1 MRAKVTSVFLC
12 LMFFGVLLVPTL
24 NPASARSVHETADY
38 DLFPQGSFTDAT
50 DWTTQATTSFTSQPA
65 TYTDAMVADQ
75 RITMVHQRPQNL
87 DAMEYWGTNSPTES
101 DNVVGSP
108 DGLFSW
114 STGPI
119 MSVDGFDFSASTQ
132 YVITSVDVLVAFKI
146 TDALSIDSVRL
157 SMDWSNGTE
166 IMRTW
171 SNTNGEVDYINNSA
185 YRLSIS
191 SVDDW
196 SWSMLSSIGLT
207 MDYVSVGQTDDA
219 RLELDA
225 IGIEVTM
232 ETAWYGGEVAQA
244 VSTASGHE
252 MPIQEVDMSQGDYNG
267 MSLSVCGLEST
278 DMSTI
283 GSWTSLALQRP
294 AEQYFGRIHFDVN
307 ESGTEGNVSVQ
318 YATSSDG
325 ESFSAFTIHN
335 SEALPLAEYIKVRV
349 LTDTSC
355 ITSVRV
361 DVNDPTLSIAGRIY
375 GDGSGIDGNY
385 SRWTISV
392 GGSTVANLPVSVGT
406 FNHQIP
412 IGAYMSTGQTDLS
425 IMVKTWF
432 TWDSDGSAST
442 TALEVNS
449 IDISGG
455 YDIFYDE
462 DPVCQLIGDQ
472 QLSEDGGGIFVPLL
486 TRCTD
491 DRTDPTMLSVEF
503 QNSQPDLV
511 NVSLDQGEVRVSLL
525 EEQSGSA
532 QILMTVSDEAGN
544 SHTESFNIIVDSI
557 DDEPVLNE
565 FPSLVRVEHAVATT
579 LAFGWSDVDT
589 QVSEITL
596 SSNKTWVEVDLIN
609 SSLLITAPT
618 PGYTSVELTLCDE
631 TTCVNRVLDLDVRSL
646 PDLRVESVV
655 VGEGSPD
662 GTFVELT
669 EIEHGAYVTTR
680 VYVANDGFVNAE
692 MVTIRCTVNGMVSDI
707 ATITTLVPG
716 AMSIATCEFQ
726 APFEGQLLRID
737 AIVDGGEVIDEGDE
751 TNNEGTKN
759 LILTEAAVT
768 DNINSDEGLST
779 TTVWIISILALIVI
793 IGGFTLFAPASI
805 KKYDGLA
812 YQETPNSQEFDEQD
826 KPVLMENEQK

>member
-1 MRAKVTSVFLC
+1 MSEVFQQSYEQSRNPFIEMLPLNVQTMRAKLTSVFLC
-12 LMFFGVLLVPTL
+12 MMFFGVLLVPTL
-24 NPASARSVHETADY
+24 NPASARSVHETAEY
-38 DLFPQGSFTDAT
+38 DLFPQGELTNPA
-50 DWTTQATTSFTSQPA
+50 DWSLQATTSFTSQPA
-65 TYTDAMVADQ
+65 TYTDTMVADQ

-87 DAMEYWGTNSPTES
+87 DTMDYWGTNSPTES

-108 DGLFSW
+108 DGLFAW
-114 STGPI
+114 STGPV

-146 TDALSIDSVRL
+146 TDSLSIDSVRL
-157 SMDWSNGTE
+157 SMDWSNGTD

-171 SNTNGEVDYINNSA
+171 SNTNGAVDHINNSA

-244 VSTASGHE
+244 VSTASGHD
-252 MPIQEVDMSQGDYNG
+252 MPIQEIDMSQGEYNG

-278 DMSTI
+278 DTSTI
-283 GSWTSLALQRP
+283 GSWTSAALQRP

-318 YATSSDG
+318 YATSADG
-325 ESFSAFTIHN
+325 ESFSAFAMHN
-335 SEALPLAEYIKVRV
+335 TDALPMTEYLKVRV

-385 SRWTISV
+385 SRWTLSV
-392 GGSTVANLPVSVGT
+392 GGSTVANLPVSVGQ

-412 IGAYMSTGQTDLS
+412 IGAYMNPGQTELS

-449 IDISGG
+449 IDVSGG
-455 YDIFYDE
+455 FDIFYDE
-462 DPVCQLIGDQ
+462 DPICQLVGDQ

-491 DRTDPTMLSVEF
+491 DRTDPTLLDVEF
-503 QNSQPDLV
+503 ENSQPDLV
-511 NVSLDQGEVRVSLL
+511 DVSLNQGEVRVSLL
-525 EEQSGSA
+525 SEQSGSA
-532 QILMTVSDEAGN
+532 QILLTVSDEAGN
-544 SHTESFNIIVDSI
+544 SHVESFNIIVDSI
-557 DDEPVLNE
+557 DDAPVLNE
-565 FPSLVRVEHAVATT
+565 FPSLVRVEHAVATP
-579 LAFGWSDVDT
+579 LSFIWSDVDT
-589 QVSEITL
+589 IPADLTI

-618 PGYTSVELTLCDE
+618 PGYTSVELTLCDQ
-631 TTCVNRVLDLDVRSL
+631 TTCVDRVLDLDVRSL
-646 PDLRVESVV
+646 PDLRIESVV
-655 VGEGSPD
+655 VGEGSAD

-669 EIEHGAYVTTR
+669 EVELGSYVTTR
-680 VYVANDGFVNAE
+680 VYVANDGFINAE
-692 MVTIRCTVNGMVSDI
+692 MVTIRCTVNGMVGDI
-707 ATITTLVPG
+707 ATITTLEPG

-726 APFEGQLLRID
+726 VPYQGQLLRIE
-737 AIVDGGEVIDEGDE
+737 AIVDGGEIIDEGDE
-751 TNNEGTKN
+751 TNNEGSVN
-759 LILTEAAVT
+759 LILIESTVI
-768 DNINSDEGLST
+768 DDVSSDEGIST
-779 TTVWIISILALIVI
+779 TTIWIISILVLVAI
-793 IGGFTLFAPASI
+793 IGGFTFFAPAKI
-805 KKYDGLA
+805 RKY
-812 YQETPNSQEFDEQD
+812 E
-826 KPVLMENEQK
+826 

>member
-1 MRAKVTSVFLC
+1 
-12 LMFFGVLLVPTL
+12 MFFGVLLVPTL
-24 NPASARSVHETADY
+24 NPASARSVHETTDY
-38 DLFPQGSFTDAT
+38 DLFPQGSLTDAS
-50 DWTTQATTSFTSQPA
+50 DWSMQATTSFTSQPA

-87 DAMEYWGTNSPTES
+87 DSMEYWGANSPSAS

-108 DGLFSW
+108 DGLFAW
-114 STGPI
+114 STGPV

-132 YVITSVDVLVAFKI
+132 YIITSVDVLVAFKV
-146 TDALSIDSVRL
+146 TDTLSIDSVRL
-157 SMDWSNGTE
+157 SMDWSNGTDL
-166 IMRTW
+166 MRTW
-171 SNTNGEVDYINNSA
+171 SNTNGAIDYINNSA
-185 YRLSIS
+185 YRFSID
-191 SVDDW
+191 SVDAW
-196 SWSMLSSIGLT
+196 SWSLLSSIELT
-207 MDYVSVGQTDDA
+207 MDYVSVGQSDDA

-232 ETAWYGGEVAQA
+232 ESAWYGGEVAQA

-252 MPIQEVDMSQGDYNG
+252 MPIQEIDMSQGEYNG

-278 DMSTI
+278 DMTTI
-283 GSWTSLALQRP
+283 GSWTSEVLQRP

-307 ESGTEGNVSVQ
+307 ETGTESNVSVQ
-318 YATSSDG
+318 YATSEDG
-325 ESFSAFTIHN
+325 ESFTGFTIHN
-335 SEALPLAEYIKVRV
+335 TEALPAAEYLKVRI

-361 DVNDPTLSIAGRIY
+361 DVNDPTLSLAGRIY

-392 GGSTVANLPVSVGT
+392 GGATVANLPVSVGE

-412 IGAYMSTGQTDLS
+412 IGAYMNPGQTELS
-425 IMVKTWF
+425 IMVKSWF

-449 IDISGG
+449 IEVSGG

-491 DRTDPTMLSVEF
+491 DRTDPNLLNVEIE
-503 QNSQPDLV
+503 NSQPDLV
-511 NVSLDQGEVRVSLL
+511 DVSLDQGEVRVSLL
-525 EEQSGSA
+525 SEQSGSA

-544 SHTESFNIIVDSI
+544 SHVESFNIIVNSI
-557 DDEPVLNE
+557 DDAPVLNE
-565 FPSLVRVEHAVATT
+565 FPSLVRVEHAVATILGFT
-579 LAFGWSDVDT
+579 WSDVDT
-589 QVSEITL
+589 FPADLTL

-631 TTCVNRVLDLDVRSL
+631 TTCVERVLDLDVRSL
-646 PDLRVESVV
+646 PDLRIDSVV
-655 VGEGSPD
+655 VGEGSAD
-662 GTFVELT
+662 GTFVELN
-669 EIEHGAYVTTR
+669 EVELGSYVTAR
-680 VYVANDGFVNAE
+680 IYVENDGFVNAE
-692 MVTIRCTVNGMVSDI
+692 MVNIRCTVNGVVGDI
-707 ATITTLVPG
+707 STITTLEPG

-726 APFEGQLLRID
+726 APVEGQLIRVD
-737 AIVDGGEVIDEGDE
+737 AIVDGGELIDEGDE
-751 TNNEGTKN
+751 TNNEGSKN
-759 LILTEAAVT
+759 LVLIESSVVAEV
-768 DNINSDEGLST
+768 NSDETLST
-779 TTVWIISILALIVI
+779 TTIWIISIIALVVI
-793 IGGFTLFAPASI
+793 IGGFTFLAPAKI
-805 KKYDGLA
+805 RKY
-812 YQETPNSQEFDEQD
+812 E
-826 KPVLMENEQK
+826 

>member
-1 MRAKVTSVFLC
+1 MLPLNVQTMRAKLTSVFLC
-12 LMFFGVLLVPTL
+12 MMFFGVLLVPTL
-24 NPASARSVHETADY
+24 NPASARSVHETAEY
-38 DLFPQGSFTDAT
+38 DLFPQGELTNPA
-50 DWTTQATTSFTSQPA
+50 DWSLQATTSFTSQPA
-65 TYTDAMVADQ
+65 TYTDTMVADQ

-87 DAMEYWGTNSPTES
+87 DTMDYWGTNSPTES

-108 DGLFSW
+108 DGLFAW
-114 STGPI
+114 STGPV

-146 TDALSIDSVRL
+146 TDSLSIDSVRL
-157 SMDWSNGTE
+157 SMDWSNGTD

-171 SNTNGEVDYINNSA
+171 SNTNGAVDHINNSA

-244 VSTASGHE
+244 VSTASGHD
-252 MPIQEVDMSQGDYNG
+252 MPIQEIDMSQGEYNG

-278 DMSTI
+278 DTSTI
-283 GSWTSLALQRP
+283 GSWTSAALQRP

-318 YATSSDG
+318 YATSADG
-325 ESFSAFTIHN
+325 EFFSAFAMHN
-335 SEALPLAEYIKVRV
+335 TDALPMTEYLKVRV

-385 SRWTISV
+385 SRWTLSV
-392 GGSTVANLPVSVGT
+392 GGSTVANLPVSVGQ

-412 IGAYMSTGQTDLS
+412 IGAYMSPGQTELS

-449 IDISGG
+449 IDVSGG
-455 YDIFYDE
+455 FDIFYDE
-462 DPVCQLIGDQ
+462 DPICQLVGDQ

-491 DRTDPTMLSVEF
+491 DRTDPTLLDVEF
-503 QNSQPDLV
+503 ENSQPDLV
-511 NVSLDQGEVRVSLL
+511 DVSLNQGEVRVSLL
-525 EEQSGSA
+525 SEQSGSA
-532 QILMTVSDEAGN
+532 QILLTVSDEAGN
-544 SHTESFNIIVDSI
+544 SHVESFNIIVDSI
-557 DDEPVLNE
+557 DDAPVLNE
-565 FPSLVRVEHAVATT
+565 FPSLVRVEHAVATP
-579 LAFGWSDVDT
+579 LSFIWSDVDT
-589 QVSEITL
+589 IPADLTI

-618 PGYTSVELTLCDE
+618 PGYTSVELTLCDQ
-631 TTCVNRVLDLDVRSL
+631 TTCVDRVLDLDVRSL
-646 PDLRVESVV
+646 PDLRIESVV
-655 VGEGSPD
+655 VGEGSAD
-662 GTFVELT
+662 GTFVELS
-669 EIEHGAYVTTR
+669 EVELGSYVTTR
-680 VYVANDGFVNAE
+680 VYVANDGFINAE
-692 MVTIRCTVNGMVSDI
+692 MVTIRCTVNGMVGDI
-707 ATITTLVPG
+707 ATITTLEPG

-726 APFEGQLLRID
+726 APYQGQLLRIE
-737 AIVDGGEVIDEGDE
+737 AIVDGGEIIDEGDE
-751 TNNEGTKN
+751 TNNEGSVN
-759 LILTEAAVT
+759 LILIESTVI
-768 DNINSDEGLST
+768 DDVSSDEGIST
-779 TTVWIISILALIVI
+779 TTIWIISILVLVAI
-793 IGGFTLFAPASI
+793 IGGFTFFAPAKI
-805 KKYDGLA
+805 RKY
-812 YQETPNSQEFDEQD
+812 E
-826 KPVLMENEQK
+826 

>member
-1 MRAKVTSVFLC
+1 MLPLNVQTMRAKLTSVFLC
-12 LMFFGVLLVPTL
+12 MMFFGVLLVPTL
-24 NPASARSVHETADY
+24 NPASARSVHETAEY
-38 DLFPQGSFTDAT
+38 DLFPQGELSNPA
-50 DWTTQATTSFTSQPA
+50 DWSLQATTSFTSQPA
-65 TYTDAMVADQ
+65 TYTDTMVADQ

-87 DAMEYWGTNSPTES
+87 DSMDYWGTNSPTES

-108 DGLFSW
+108 DGLFAW
-114 STGPI
+114 STGPV

-146 TDALSIDSVRL
+146 TDSLSIDSVRL
-157 SMDWSNGTE
+157 SMDWSNGTDL
-166 IMRTW
+166 MRTW
-171 SNTNGEVDYINNSA
+171 SNTNGAVDHINNSA
-185 YRLSIS
+185 YRMSIT

-225 IGIEVTM
+225 IGLEVTM

-244 VSTASGHE
+244 VSTASGHD
-252 MPIQEVDMSQGDYNG
+252 MPVQEIDMSQGEYNG

-278 DMSTI
+278 DTSTI
-283 GSWTSLALQRP
+283 GSWTSAALQRP

-318 YATSSDG
+318 YATSADG
-325 ESFSAFTIHN
+325 ESFSDFAMHN
-335 SEALPLAEYIKVRV
+335 TDALPMTEYLKVRV

-355 ITSVRV
+355 VTSVRV

-385 SRWTISV
+385 SRWTLSV
-392 GGSTVANLPVSVGT
+392 GGTTVANLPVSVGL
-406 FNHQIP
+406 FNHEIP
-412 IGAYMSTGQTDLS
+412 IGAYMSPGQTELS

-449 IDISGG
+449 IDVSGG

-462 DPVCQLIGDQ
+462 DPVCQLVGDQ

-491 DRTDPTMLSVEF
+491 DRTDPTLLTVEF
-503 QNSQPDLV
+503 ENSQPDLV
-511 NVSLDQGEVRVSLL
+511 NVSLNQGEVRVSLL
-525 EEQSGSA
+525 SEQSGSA
-532 QILMTVSDEAGN
+532 QILLTVSDEAGN
-544 SHTESFNIIVDSI
+544 SHVESFNIIVDSI
-557 DDEPVLNE
+557 DDAPVLNE
-565 FPSLVRVEHAVATT
+565 FPSLVRVEHAVATP
-579 LAFGWSDVDT
+579 LSYIWSDVDT
-589 QVSEITL
+589 IPADLTI

-618 PGYTSVELTLCDE
+618 PGYTSVELTLCDQ
-631 TTCVNRVLDLDVRSL
+631 TTCVDRVLDLDVRSL
-646 PDLRVESVV
+646 PDLRIESVV
-655 VGEGSPD
+655 VGEGSAD

-669 EIEHGAYVTTR
+669 EVELGSYVTTR
-680 VYVANDGFVNAE
+680 VYVANDGFINAE
-692 MVTIRCTVNGMVSDI
+692 MVTIRCTVNGMVGDI
-707 ATITTLVPG
+707 ATITTLEPG

-726 APFEGQLLRID
+726 VPYEGQLLRIE
-737 AIVDGGEVIDEGDE
+737 AIVDGGEIIDEGDE
-751 TNNEGTKN
+751 TNNEGSVN
-759 LILTEAAVT
+759 LVLIEPTVIDDVST
-768 DNINSDEGLST
+768 DEGMST
-779 TTVWIISILALIVI
+779 TTIWIISILVLAAI
-793 IGGFTLFAPASI
+793 IGGFTFFAPAKI
-805 KKYDGLA
+805 RKY
-812 YQETPNSQEFDEQD
+812 E
-826 KPVLMENEQK
+826 

>member
-1 MRAKVTSVFLC
+1 MSEVFQQSDGQSRNPFIEMLPLNVQTMRAKLTSVFLC
-12 LMFFGVLLVPTL
+12 MMFFGVLLVPTL
-24 NPASARSVHETADY
+24 NPASARSVHETTDY
-38 DLFPQGSFTDAT
+38 DLFPQGSLSDAS
-50 DWTTQATTSFTSQPA
+50 DWSMQATTSFTSQPA

-87 DAMEYWGTNSPTES
+87 DSMEYWGTNSPSAS

-108 DGLFSW
+108 DGLFAW
-114 STGPI
+114 STGPV

-132 YVITSVDVLVAFKI
+132 YIITSVDVLVAFKV
-146 TDALSIDSVRL
+146 TDTLSIDSVRL
-157 SMDWSNGTE
+157 SMDWSNGTDL
-166 IMRTW
+166 MRTW
-171 SNTNGEVDYINNSA
+171 SNTNGPIDYINNSA
-185 YRLSIS
+185 YRLSID

-196 SWSMLSSIGLT
+196 SWSMLSSIELT

-232 ETAWYGGEVAQA
+232 ESEWYGGEVAQA

-252 MPIQEVDMSQGDYNG
+252 MPVQEIDMSQGEYNG

-278 DMSTI
+278 NTDTI
-283 GSWTSLALQRP
+283 GSWTSSVLQRP
-294 AEQYFGRIHFDVN
+294 AEQNFGRIHFDVN
-307 ESGTEGNVSVQ
+307 ETGTESNVSVQ
-318 YATSSDG
+318 YATSEDG
-325 ESFSAFTIHN
+325 ESFTGFTIHN
-335 SEALPLAEYIKVRV
+335 TESLPAAEYLKVRI

-361 DVNDPTLSIAGRIY
+361 DINDPTLSLAGRIY

-392 GGSTVANLPVSVGT
+392 GGATVANLPVSVGE

-412 IGAYMSTGQTDLS
+412 IGAYMSPGQTELS

-449 IDISGG
+449 IEVSGG

-462 DPVCQLIGDQ
+462 DPVCQLVGDQ

-491 DRTDPTMLSVEF
+491 DRTDPTLLNVEIE
-503 QNSQPDLV
+503 NSQPDLV
-511 NVSLDQGEVRVSLL
+511 DVSLDQGEVRVSLL
-525 EEQSGSA
+525 SEQSGSA

-544 SHTESFNIIVDSI
+544 SHVESFNIIVNSI
-557 DDEPVLNE
+557 DDPPVLNE
-565 FPSLVRVEHAVATT
+565 FPSLVRIEHAVATT
-579 LAFGWSDVDT
+579 LGFTWSDVDT
-589 QVSEITL
+589 LPADVTL

-618 PGYTSVELTLCDE
+618 PGYTSVELSLCDE
-631 TTCVNRVLDLDVRSL
+631 MTCVERVLDLDVRSL
-646 PDLRVESVV
+646 PDLRIDSVV
-655 VGEGSPD
+655 VGEGSVD

-669 EIEHGAYVTTR
+669 EVELSSYVTAR

-692 MVTIRCTVNGMVSDI
+692 MVTIRCTVNGVVGDI
-707 ATITTLVPG
+707 ATITTLEPG

-726 APFEGQLLRID
+726 APVEGQLIRVD
-737 AIVDGGEVIDEGDE
+737 AIVDGGGLIDESDE
-751 TNNEGTKN
+751 TNNEGSKN
-759 LILTEAAVT
+759 LVLIESSVVADV
-768 DNINSDEGLST
+768 NSDETLST
-779 TTVWIISILALIVI
+779 TTIWIISIVALVVI
-793 IGGFTLFAPASI
+793 IGGFTFLAPAKI
-805 KKYDGLA
+805 RKY
-812 YQETPNSQEFDEQD
+812 E
-826 KPVLMENEQK
+826 

>member
-1 MRAKVTSVFLC
+1 MLPLNVQTMRAKLTSVFLC
-12 LMFFGVLLVPTL
+12 MMFFGVLLVPTL
-24 NPASARSVHETADY
+24 NPASARSVHETTDY
-38 DLFPQGSFTDAT
+38 DLFPQGSLTDAS
-50 DWTTQATTSFTSQPA
+50 DWSMQATTSFTSQPA

-87 DAMEYWGTNSPTES
+87 DSMEYWGANSPSAS

-108 DGLFSW
+108 DGLFAW
-114 STGPI
+114 STGPV

-132 YVITSVDVLVAFKI
+132 YIITSVDVLVAFKV

-157 SMDWSNGTE
+157 SMDWSNGTDL
-166 IMRTW
+166 MRTW
-171 SNTNGEVDYINNSA
+171 SNTNGAIDYINNSA
-185 YRLSIS
+185 YRLSID

-196 SWSMLSSIGLT
+196 SWSMLSSIELT
-207 MDYVSVGQTDDA
+207 MDYVSVGQSDDA

-232 ETAWYGGEVAQA
+232 ESAWYGGEVAQA
-244 VSTASGHE
+244 VSTASGHQ
-252 MPIQEVDMSQGDYNG
+252 MPIQEIDMSQGEYNG

-278 DMSTI
+278 DMTTI
-283 GSWTSLALQRP
+283 GSWTSAVLQRP

-307 ESGTEGNVSVQ
+307 ETGTESNVSVQ
-318 YATSSDG
+318 YATSADG
-325 ESFSAFTIHN
+325 ESFTAFTIHN
-335 SEALPLAEYIKVRV
+335 TEALPAAEYLKVRI

-361 DVNDPTLSIAGRIY
+361 DVNDPTLSLSGRIY

-392 GGSTVANLPVSVGT
+392 GGATVANLPVSVGE

-412 IGAYMSTGQTDLS
+412 IGAYMNPGQTELS
-425 IMVKTWF
+425 IMVKSWF

-449 IDISGG
+449 IEVSGG

-462 DPVCQLIGDQ
+462 DPVCQLVGDQ
-472 QLSEDGGGIFVPLL
+472 QLSEDGGGKFVPLL

-491 DRTDPTMLSVEF
+491 DRTDPNLLNVEIE
-503 QNSQPDLV
+503 NTQPDLV
-511 NVSLDQGEVRVSLL
+511 DVSLDQGEVRVSLL
-525 EEQSGSA
+525 SEQSGSA

-544 SHTESFNIIVDSI
+544 SHVESFNIIVNSI
-557 DDEPVLNE
+557 DDAPVLNE
-565 FPSLVRVEHAVATT
+565 FPSLVRVEHAVATILGFT
-579 LAFGWSDVDT
+579 WSDVDT
-589 QVSEITL
+589 LPADLTL

-631 TTCVNRVLDLDVRSL
+631 TTCVERVLDLDVRSL
-646 PDLRVESVV
+646 PDLRIDSVV
-655 VGEGSPD
+655 VGEGSAD

-669 EIEHGAYVTTR
+669 EIELGSYVTAR
-680 VYVANDGFVNAE
+680 VYVANGGFVNAE
-692 MVTIRCTVNGMVSDI
+692 MVTIRCTVNGVVGDI
-707 ATITTLVPG
+707 ATITTLEPG

-726 APFEGQLLRID
+726 APVEGQLIRVD
-737 AIVDGGEVIDEGDE
+737 AIVDGGELIDEGDE
-751 TNNEGTKN
+751 TNNEGSKN
-759 LILTEAAVT
+759 LVLIESSVVADV
-768 DNINSDEGLST
+768 NSDEALST
-779 TTVWIISILALIVI
+779 TTIWIISIIALVVI
-793 IGGFTLFAPASI
+793 IGGFTFLAPAKI
-805 KKYDGLA
+805 RKY
-812 YQETPNSQEFDEQD
+812 E
-826 KPVLMENEQK
+826 

>member
-1 MRAKVTSVFLC
+1 MLPLNVQTMRAKLTSVFLC
-12 LMFFGVLLVPTL
+12 MMFFGVLLVPTL
-24 NPASARSVHETADY
+24 NPASARSVHETIDY
-38 DLFPQGSFTDAT
+38 DLFPQGSLTDAS
-50 DWTTQATTSFTSQPA
+50 DWSMQATTSFTSQPA

-87 DAMEYWGTNSPTES
+87 DSMEYWGTNSPSAS

-108 DGLFSW
+108 DGLFAW
-114 STGPI
+114 STGPV

-132 YVITSVDVLVAFKI
+132 YIITSVDVLVAFKV
-146 TDALSIDSVRL
+146 TDTLSIDSVRL
-157 SMDWSNGTE
+157 SMDWSNGTDL
-166 IMRTW
+166 MRTW
-171 SNTNGEVDYINNSA
+171 SNTNGAIDYINNSA
-185 YRLSIS
+185 YRLSID

-196 SWSMLSSIGLT
+196 SWSMLSSIELT

-232 ETAWYGGEVAQA
+232 ESAWYGGEVAQA
-244 VSTASGHE
+244 TSTASGHE
-252 MPIQEVDMSQGDYNG
+252 MPIQEIDMSQGEYNG

-278 DMSTI
+278 NMDTI
-283 GSWTSLALQRP
+283 GSWTSAVLQRP

-307 ESGTEGNVSVQ
+307 ETGTESNVSVQ
-318 YATSSDG
+318 YATSEDG
-325 ESFSAFTIHN
+325 ESFSGFTIHN
-335 SEALPLAEYIKVRV
+335 TESLPAAEYLKVRI

-361 DVNDPTLSIAGRIY
+361 DINDPTLSLAGRIY

-392 GGSTVANLPVSVGT
+392 GGATVANLPVSVGE

-412 IGAYMSTGQTDLS
+412 IGAYMSPGQTELS

-442 TALEVNS
+442 TSLEVNS
-449 IDISGG
+449 IDVSGG

-462 DPVCQLIGDQ
+462 DPVCQLVGDQ

-491 DRTDPTMLSVEF
+491 DRTDPTLLNVEIE
-503 QNSQPDLV
+503 NSQPDLV
-511 NVSLDQGEVRVSLL
+511 DVTLDQGEVRVSLL
-525 EEQSGSA
+525 SEQSGSA

-544 SHTESFNIIVDSI
+544 SHVESFNIIVNSI
-557 DDEPVLNE
+557 DDAPVLNE

-579 LAFGWSDVDT
+579 LSFTWFDVDT
-589 QVSEITL
+589 LPADLTL

-618 PGYTSVELTLCDE
+618 PGYTSVELSLCDE
-631 TTCVNRVLDLDVRSL
+631 TTCVERVLDLDVRSL
-646 PDLRVESVV
+646 PDLRIDSVV
-655 VGEGSPD
+655 VGEGSAD

-669 EIEHGAYVTTR
+669 EVELGSYVTAR
-680 VYVANDGFVNAE
+680 VYVTNDGFVNAE
-692 MVTIRCTVNGMVSDI
+692 MVTIRCTVNGVVGDI
-707 ATITTLVPG
+707 ATITTLEPG

-726 APFEGQLLRID
+726 APVEGQLIRVD
-737 AIVDGGEVIDEGDE
+737 AIVDGGELIDEGDE
-751 TNNEGTKN
+751 TNNEGSKN
-759 LILTEAAVT
+759 LVLIESSVVADV
-768 DNINSDEGLST
+768 NSDEALST
-779 TTVWIISILALIVI
+779 TTIWIISILALAVI
-793 IGGFTLFAPASI
+793 IGGFTFLAPAKI
-805 KKYDGLA
+805 RKY
-812 YQETPNSQEFDEQD
+812 E
-826 KPVLMENEQK
+826 

>member
-1 MRAKVTSVFLC
+1 MLPLNVQTMRAKLTSVFLC
-12 LMFFGVLLVPTL
+12 MMFFGVLLVPTL
-24 NPASARSVHETADY
+24 NPASARSVHETAEY
-38 DLFPQGSFTDAT
+38 DLFPQGELSNPA
-50 DWTTQATTSFTSQPA
+50 DWSLQATTSFTSQPA
-65 TYTDAMVADQ
+65 TYTDTMVADQ

-87 DAMEYWGTNSPTES
+87 DSMDYWGTNSPTES

-108 DGLFSW
+108 DGLFAW
-114 STGPI
+114 STGPV

-146 TDALSIDSVRL
+146 TDSLSIDSVRL
-157 SMDWSNGTE
+157 SMDWSNGTDL
-166 IMRTW
+166 MRTW
-171 SNTNGEVDYINNSA
+171 SNTNGAVDHINNSA
-185 YRLSIS
+185 YRMSIT

-225 IGIEVTM
+225 IGLEVTM

-244 VSTASGHE
+244 VSTASGHD
-252 MPIQEVDMSQGDYNG
+252 MPIQEIDMSQGEYNG

-278 DMSTI
+278 DTSTI
-283 GSWTSLALQRP
+283 GSWTSAALQRP

-318 YATSSDG
+318 YATSADG
-325 ESFSAFTIHN
+325 ESFSDFAMHN
-335 SEALPLAEYIKVRV
+335 TDALPMTEYLKVRV

-355 ITSVRV
+355 VTSVRV

-385 SRWTISV
+385 SRWTLSV
-392 GGSTVANLPVSVGT
+392 GGTTVANLPVSVGL
-406 FNHQIP
+406 FNHEIP
-412 IGAYMSTGQTDLS
+412 IGAYMSPGQTELS

-449 IDISGG
+449 IDVSGG

-462 DPVCQLIGDQ
+462 DPVCQLVGDQ

-491 DRTDPTMLSVEF
+491 DRTDPTLLTVEF
-503 QNSQPDLV
+503 ENSQPDLV
-511 NVSLDQGEVRVSLL
+511 NVSLNQGEVRVSLL
-525 EEQSGSA
+525 SEQSGSA
-532 QILMTVSDEAGN
+532 QILLTVSDEAGN
-544 SHTESFNIIVDSI
+544 SHVESFNIIVDSI
-557 DDEPVLNE
+557 DDAPVLNE
-565 FPSLVRVEHAVATT
+565 FPSLVRVEHAVATP
-579 LAFGWSDVDT
+579 LSYIWSDVDT
-589 QVSEITL
+589 IPADLTI

-618 PGYTSVELTLCDE
+618 PGYTSVELTLCDQ
-631 TTCVNRVLDLDVRSL
+631 TTCVDRVLDLDVRSL
-646 PDLRVESVV
+646 PDLRIESVV
-655 VGEGSPD
+655 VGEGSAD

-669 EIEHGAYVTTR
+669 EVELGSYVTTR
-680 VYVANDGFVNAE
+680 VYVANDGFINAE
-692 MVTIRCTVNGMVSDI
+692 MVTIRCTVNGMVGDI
-707 ATITTLVPG
+707 ATITTLEPG

-726 APFEGQLLRID
+726 VPYEGQLLRIE
-737 AIVDGGEVIDEGDE
+737 AIVDGGEIIDEGDE
-751 TNNEGTKN
+751 TNNEGSVN
-759 LILTEAAVT
+759 LVLIEPTVIDDVST
-768 DNINSDEGLST
+768 DEGMST
-779 TTVWIISILALIVI
+779 TTIWIISILVLAAI
-793 IGGFTLFAPASI
+793 IGGFTFFAPAKI
-805 KKYDGLA
+805 RKY
-812 YQETPNSQEFDEQD
+812 E
-826 KPVLMENEQK
+826 

>member
-1 MRAKVTSVFLC
+1 MLPLNVQTMRAKLTSVFLC
-12 LMFFGVLLVPTL
+12 MMFFGVLLVPTL
-24 NPASARSVHETADY
+24 NPASARSVHETTDY
-38 DLFPQGSFTDAT
+38 DLFPQGSLSDAS
-50 DWTTQATTSFTSQPA
+50 DWSMQATTSFTSQPA

-87 DAMEYWGTNSPTES
+87 DSMEYWGTNSPSAS

-108 DGLFSW
+108 DGLFAW
-114 STGPI
+114 STGPV

-132 YVITSVDVLVAFKI
+132 YIITSVDVLVAFKV
-146 TDALSIDSVRL
+146 TDTLSIDSVRL
-157 SMDWSNGTE
+157 SMDWSNGTDL
-166 IMRTW
+166 MRTW
-171 SNTNGEVDYINNSA
+171 SNTNGPIDYINNSA
-185 YRLSIS
+185 YRLSID

-196 SWSMLSSIGLT
+196 SWSMLSSIELT

-232 ETAWYGGEVAQA
+232 ESEWYGGEVAQA

-252 MPIQEVDMSQGDYNG
+252 MPVQEIDMSQGEYNG

-278 DMSTI
+278 NTDTI
-283 GSWTSLALQRP
+283 GSWTSSVLQRP
-294 AEQYFGRIHFDVN
+294 AEQNFGRIHFDVN
-307 ESGTEGNVSVQ
+307 ETGTESNVSVQ
-318 YATSSDG
+318 YATSEDG
-325 ESFSAFTIHN
+325 DSFTGFAIHN
-335 SEALPLAEYIKVRV
+335 TESLPAAEYLKVRI

-361 DVNDPTLSIAGRIY
+361 DINDPTLSLAGRIY

-392 GGSTVANLPVSVGT
+392 GGATVANLPVSVGE

-412 IGAYMSTGQTDLS
+412 IGAYMSPGQTELS

-449 IDISGG
+449 IEVSGG

-462 DPVCQLIGDQ
+462 DPVCQLVGDQ

-491 DRTDPTMLSVEF
+491 DRTDPTLLNVEIE
-503 QNSQPDLV
+503 NSQPDLV
-511 NVSLDQGEVRVSLL
+511 DVSLDQGEVRVSLL
-525 EEQSGSA
+525 SEQSGSA

-544 SHTESFNIIVDSI
+544 SHVESFNIIVNSI
-557 DDEPVLNE
+557 DDPPVLNE
-565 FPSLVRVEHAVATT
+565 FPSLVRIEHAVATT
-579 LAFGWSDVDT
+579 LGFTWSDVDT
-589 QVSEITL
+589 LPADVTL

-618 PGYTSVELTLCDE
+618 PGYTSVELSLCDE
-631 TTCVNRVLDLDVRSL
+631 MTCVERVLDLDVRSL
-646 PDLRVESVV
+646 PDLRIDSVV
-655 VGEGSPD
+655 VGEGSVD

-669 EIEHGAYVTTR
+669 EVELSSYVTAR

-692 MVTIRCTVNGMVSDI
+692 MVTIRCTVNGVVGDI
-707 ATITTLVPG
+707 ATITTLEPG

-726 APFEGQLLRID
+726 APVEGQLIRVD
-737 AIVDGGEVIDEGDE
+737 AIVDGGGLIDESDE
-751 TNNEGTKN
+751 TNNEGSKN
-759 LILTEAAVT
+759 LVLIESSVVADV
-768 DNINSDEGLST
+768 NSDETLST
-779 TTVWIISILALIVI
+779 TTIWIISIVALVVI
-793 IGGFTLFAPASI
+793 IGGFTFLAPAKI
-805 KKYDGLA
+805 RKY
-812 YQETPNSQEFDEQD
+812 E
-826 KPVLMENEQK
+826 

>member
-1 MRAKVTSVFLC
+1 MLPLNVQTMRAKLTSVFLC
-12 LMFFGVLLVPTL
+12 MMFFGVLLVPTL
-24 NPASARSVHETADY
+24 NPASARSVHETAEY
-38 DLFPQGSFTDAT
+38 DLFPQGELSNPA
-50 DWTTQATTSFTSQPA
+50 DWSLQATTSFTSQPA
-65 TYTDAMVADQ
+65 TYTDTMVADQ

-87 DAMEYWGTNSPTES
+87 DSMDYWGTNSPTES

-108 DGLFSW
+108 DGLFAW

-119 MSVDGFDFSASTQ
+119 MSVDGFDFSTSTQ

-146 TDALSIDSVRL
+146 TDSLSIDSVRL
-157 SMDWSNGTE
+157 SMDWSNGTDL
-166 IMRTW
+166 MRTW
-171 SNTNGEVDYINNSA
+171 SNTNGAVDHINNSA
-185 YRLSIS
+185 YRLSIT

-225 IGIEVTM
+225 IGLEVTM

-244 VSTASGHE
+244 VSTASGHD
-252 MPIQEVDMSQGDYNG
+252 MPVQEIDMSQGEYNG

-278 DMSTI
+278 DTSTI
-283 GSWTSLALQRP
+283 GSWTSAALQRP

-318 YATSSDG
+318 YATSTDG
-325 ESFSAFTIHN
+325 ESFSDFAMHN
-335 SEALPLAEYIKVRV
+335 TDALPMTEYLKVRV

-355 ITSVRV
+355 VTSVRV

-385 SRWTISV
+385 SRWTLSV
-392 GGSTVANLPVSVGT
+392 GGTTVANLPVSVGL
-406 FNHQIP
+406 FNHEIP
-412 IGAYMSTGQTDLS
+412 IGAYMSPGQTELS

-449 IDISGG
+449 IDVSGG
-455 YDIFYDE
+455 FDIFYDE
-462 DPVCQLIGDQ
+462 DPICQLVGDQ

-491 DRTDPTMLSVEF
+491 DRTDPTLLTVEF
-503 QNSQPDLV
+503 ENSQPDLV
-511 NVSLDQGEVRVSLL
+511 NVSLNQGEVRVSLL
-525 EEQSGSA
+525 SEQSGSA

-544 SHTESFNIIVDSI
+544 SHVESFNIIVDSI
-557 DDEPVLNE
+557 DDAPVLNE
-565 FPSLVRVEHAVATT
+565 FPSLVRVEHAVATP
-579 LAFGWSDVDT
+579 LSYIWSDVDT
-589 QVSEITL
+589 IPADLTI

-618 PGYTSVELTLCDE
+618 PGYTSVELTLCDQ
-631 TTCVNRVLDLDVRSL
+631 TTCVDRVLDLDVRSL
-646 PDLRVESVV
+646 PDLRIESVV
-655 VGEGSPD
+655 VGEGSAD

-669 EIEHGAYVTTR
+669 EVELGSYVTTR
-680 VYVANDGFVNAE
+680 VYVANDGFINAE
-692 MVTIRCTVNGMVSDI
+692 MVTIRCTVNGMVGDI
-707 ATITTLVPG
+707 ATITTLEPG

-726 APFEGQLLRID
+726 VPYEGQLLRIE
-737 AIVDGGEVIDEGDE
+737 AIVDGGEIIDEGDE
-751 TNNEGTKN
+751 TNNEGSVN
-759 LILTEAAVT
+759 LVLIEPTVIDDVST
-768 DNINSDEGLST
+768 DEGMST
-779 TTVWIISILALIVI
+779 TTIWIISILVLAAI
-793 IGGFTLFAPASI
+793 IGGFTFFAPAKI
-805 KKYDGLA
+805 RKY
-812 YQETPNSQEFDEQD
+812 E
-826 KPVLMENEQK
+826 

>member
-1 MRAKVTSVFLC
+1 MSEVFQQSYEQSRNPFIEMLPLNVQTMRAKLTSVFLC
-12 LMFFGVLLVPTL
+12 MMFFGVLLVPTL
-24 NPASARSVHETADY
+24 NPASARSVHETAEY
-38 DLFPQGSFTDAT
+38 DLFPQGELTNPA
-50 DWTTQATTSFTSQPA
+50 DWSLQATTSFTSQPA
-65 TYTDAMVADQ
+65 TYTDTMVADQ

-87 DAMEYWGTNSPTES
+87 DTMDYWGTNSPTES

-108 DGLFSW
+108 DGLFAW
-114 STGPI
+114 STGPV

-146 TDALSIDSVRL
+146 TDSLSIDSVRL
-157 SMDWSNGTE
+157 SMDWSNGTD

-171 SNTNGEVDYINNSA
+171 SNTNGAVDHINNSA

-244 VSTASGHE
+244 VSTASGHD
-252 MPIQEVDMSQGDYNG
+252 MPIQEIDMSQGEYNG

-278 DMSTI
+278 DTSTI
-283 GSWTSLALQRP
+283 GSWTSTALQRP

-318 YATSSDG
+318 YATSADG
-325 ESFSAFTIHN
+325 ESFSAFAMHN
-335 SEALPLAEYIKVRV
+335 TDALPMTEYLKVRV

-385 SRWTISV
+385 SRWTLSV
-392 GGSTVANLPVSVGT
+392 GGSTVANLPVSVGQ

-412 IGAYMSTGQTDLS
+412 IGAYMSPGQTELS

-449 IDISGG
+449 IDVSGG
-455 YDIFYDE
+455 FDIFYDE
-462 DPVCQLIGDQ
+462 DPICQLVGDQ

-491 DRTDPTMLSVEF
+491 DRTDPTLLNVEF
-503 QNSQPDLV
+503 ENSQPDLV
-511 NVSLDQGEVRVSLL
+511 DVSLNQGEVRVSLL
-525 EEQSGSA
+525 SEQSGSA
-532 QILMTVSDEAGN
+532 QILLTVSDEAGN
-544 SHTESFNIIVDSI
+544 SHVESFNIIVDSI
-557 DDEPVLNE
+557 DDAPVLNE
-565 FPSLVRVEHAVATT
+565 FPSLVRVEHAVATP
-579 LAFGWSDVDT
+579 LSFIWSDVDT
-589 QVSEITL
+589 IPADLTI

-618 PGYTSVELTLCDE
+618 PGYTSVELTLCDQ
-631 TTCVNRVLDLDVRSL
+631 TTCVDRVLDLDVRSL
-646 PDLRVESVV
+646 PDLRIESVV
-655 VGEGSPD
+655 VGEGSAD
-662 GTFVELT
+662 GTFVELS
-669 EIEHGAYVTTR
+669 EVELGSYVTTR
-680 VYVANDGFVNAE
+680 VYVANDGFINAE
-692 MVTIRCTVNGMVSDI
+692 MVTIRCTVNGMVGDI
-707 ATITTLVPG
+707 ATITTLEPG

-726 APFEGQLLRID
+726 APYQGQLLRIE
-737 AIVDGGEVIDEGDE
+737 AIVDGGEIIDEGDE
-751 TNNEGTKN
+751 TNNEGSVN
-759 LILTEAAVT
+759 LILIESTVI
-768 DNINSDEGLST
+768 DDVSSDEGIST
-779 TTVWIISILALIVI
+779 TTIWIISILVLVAI
-793 IGGFTLFAPASI
+793 IGGFTFFAPAKI
-805 KKYDGLA
+805 RKY
-812 YQETPNSQEFDEQD
+812 E
-826 KPVLMENEQK
+826 

>member
-1 MRAKVTSVFLC
+1 MLPLNVQTMRAKLTSVFLC
-12 LMFFGVLLVPTL
+12 MMFFGVLLVPTL
-24 NPASARSVHETADY
+24 NPASARSVHETAEY
-38 DLFPQGSFTDAT
+38 DLFPQGELTNPA
-50 DWTTQATTSFTSQPA
+50 DWSLQATTSFTSQPA
-65 TYTDAMVADQ
+65 TYTDTMVADQ

-87 DAMEYWGTNSPTES
+87 DTMDYWGTNSPTES

-108 DGLFSW
+108 DGLFAW
-114 STGPI
+114 STGPV

-146 TDALSIDSVRL
+146 TDSLSIDSVRL
-157 SMDWSNGTE
+157 SMDWSNGTD

-171 SNTNGEVDYINNSA
+171 SNTNGAVDHINNSA

-244 VSTASGHE
+244 VSTASGHD
-252 MPIQEVDMSQGDYNG
+252 MPVQEIDMSQGEYNG

-278 DMSTI
+278 DTSTI
-283 GSWTSLALQRP
+283 GSWTSAALQRP

-318 YATSSDG
+318 YATSADG
-325 ESFSAFTIHN
+325 ESFSAFAMHN
-335 SEALPLAEYIKVRV
+335 TDALPMTEYLKVRV

-385 SRWTISV
+385 SRWTLSV
-392 GGSTVANLPVSVGT
+392 GGSTVANLPVSVGQ

-412 IGAYMSTGQTDLS
+412 IGAYMNPGQTELS

-449 IDISGG
+449 IDVSGG
-455 YDIFYDE
+455 FDIFYDE
-462 DPVCQLIGDQ
+462 DPICQLVGDQ

-491 DRTDPTMLSVEF
+491 DRTDPTLLDVEF
-503 QNSQPDLV
+503 ENSQPDLV
-511 NVSLDQGEVRVSLL
+511 DVSLNQGEVRVSLL
-525 EEQSGSA
+525 SEQSGSA

-544 SHTESFNIIVDSI
+544 SHVESFNIIVDSI
-557 DDEPVLNE
+557 DDAPVLNE
-565 FPSLVRVEHAVATT
+565 FPSLVRVEHAVATP
-579 LAFGWSDVDT
+579 LSFIWSDVDT
-589 QVSEITL
+589 IPADLTI

-618 PGYTSVELTLCDE
+618 PGYTSVELTLCDQ
-631 TTCVNRVLDLDVRSL
+631 TTCVDRVLDLDVRSL
-646 PDLRVESVV
+646 PDLRIESVV
-655 VGEGSPD
+655 VGEGSAD

-669 EIEHGAYVTTR
+669 EVELGSYVTTR
-680 VYVANDGFVNAE
+680 VYVANDGFINAE
-692 MVTIRCTVNGMVSDI
+692 MVTIRCTVNGMVGDI
-707 ATITTLVPG
+707 ATITTLEPG

-726 APFEGQLLRID
+726 VPYQGQLLRIE
-737 AIVDGGEVIDEGDE
+737 AIVDGGEIIDEGDE
-751 TNNEGTKN
+751 TNNEGSVN
-759 LILTEAAVT
+759 LILIESTVI
-768 DNINSDEGLST
+768 DDVSSDEGIST
-779 TTVWIISILALIVI
+779 TTIWIISILVLVAI
-793 IGGFTLFAPASI
+793 IGGFTFFAPAKI
-805 KKYDGLA
+805 RKY
-812 YQETPNSQEFDEQD
+812 E
-826 KPVLMENEQK
+826 

>member
-1 MRAKVTSVFLC
+1 MLPLNVQTMRAKLTSVFLC
-12 LMFFGVLLVPTL
+12 MMFFGVLLVPTL
-24 NPASARSVHETADY
+24 NPASARSVHETTDY
-38 DLFPQGSFTDAT
+38 DLFPQGSLTDAS
-50 DWTTQATTSFTSQPA
+50 DWSMQATTSFTSQPA

-87 DAMEYWGTNSPTES
+87 DSMEYWGANSPSAS

-108 DGLFSW
+108 DGLFAW
-114 STGPI
+114 STGPV

-132 YVITSVDVLVAFKI
+132 YIITSVDVLVAFKV

-157 SMDWSNGTE
+157 SMDWSNGTDL
-166 IMRTW
+166 MRTW
-171 SNTNGEVDYINNSA
+171 SNTNGAIDYINNSA
-185 YRLSIS
+185 YRLSID

-196 SWSMLSSIGLT
+196 SWSMLSSIELT
-207 MDYVSVGQTDDA
+207 MDYVSVGQSDDA

-232 ETAWYGGEVAQA
+232 ESAWYGGEVAQA
-244 VSTASGHE
+244 VSTASGHQ
-252 MPIQEVDMSQGDYNG
+252 MPIQEIDMSQGEYNG

-278 DMSTI
+278 DMTTI
-283 GSWTSLALQRP
+283 GSWTSAVLQRP

-307 ESGTEGNVSVQ
+307 ETGTESNVSVQ
-318 YATSSDG
+318 YATSADG
-325 ESFSAFTIHN
+325 ESFTAFTIHN
-335 SEALPLAEYIKVRV
+335 TEALPAAEYLKVRI

-361 DVNDPTLSIAGRIY
+361 DVNDPTLSLAGRIY

-392 GGSTVANLPVSVGT
+392 GGATVANLPVSVGE

-412 IGAYMSTGQTDLS
+412 IGAYMNPGQTELS
-425 IMVKTWF
+425 IMVKSWF

-449 IDISGG
+449 IEVSGG

-462 DPVCQLIGDQ
+462 DPVCQLVGDQ

-491 DRTDPTMLSVEF
+491 DRTDPNLLNVEIE
-503 QNSQPDLV
+503 NSQPDLV
-511 NVSLDQGEVRVSLL
+511 DVSLDQGEVRVSLL
-525 EEQSGSA
+525 SEQSGSA

-544 SHTESFNIIVDSI
+544 SHVESFNIIVNSI
-557 DDEPVLNE
+557 DDAPVLNE
-565 FPSLVRVEHAVATT
+565 FPSLVRVEHAVATILGFT
-579 LAFGWSDVDT
+579 WSDVDT
-589 QVSEITL
+589 LPADLTL

-631 TTCVNRVLDLDVRSL
+631 TTCVERVLDLDVRSL
-646 PDLRVESVV
+646 PDLRIDSVV
-655 VGEGSPD
+655 VGEGSAD

-669 EIEHGAYVTTR
+669 EIELGSYVTAR
-680 VYVANDGFVNAE
+680 VYVANGGFVNAE
-692 MVTIRCTVNGMVSDI
+692 MVTIRCTVNGVVGDI
-707 ATITTLVPG
+707 ATITTLEPG

-726 APFEGQLLRID
+726 APVEGQLIRVD
-737 AIVDGGEVIDEGDE
+737 AIVDGGELIDEGDE
-751 TNNEGTKN
+751 TNNEGSKN
-759 LILTEAAVT
+759 LVLIESSVVADVNSNEA
-768 DNINSDEGLST
+768 LST
-779 TTVWIISILALIVI
+779 TTIWIISIIALVVI
-793 IGGFTLFAPASI
+793 IGGFTFLAPAKI
-805 KKYDGLA
+805 RKY
-812 YQETPNSQEFDEQD
+812 E
-826 KPVLMENEQK
+826 

>member
-1 MRAKVTSVFLC
+1 MLPLNVQTMRAKLTSVFLC
-12 LMFFGVLLVPTL
+12 MMFFGVLLVPTL
-24 NPASARSVHETADY
+24 NPASARSVHETAEY
-38 DLFPQGSFTDAT
+38 DLFPQGELTNPA
-50 DWTTQATTSFTSQPA
+50 DWSLQATTSFTSQPA
-65 TYTDAMVADQ
+65 TYTDTMVADQ

-87 DAMEYWGTNSPTES
+87 DTMDYWGTNSPTES

-108 DGLFSW
+108 DGLFAW
-114 STGPI
+114 STGPV

-146 TDALSIDSVRL
+146 TDSLSIDSVRL
-157 SMDWSNGTE
+157 SMDWSNGTD

-171 SNTNGEVDYINNSA
+171 SNTNGAVDHINNSA

-244 VSTASGHE
+244 VSTASGHD
-252 MPIQEVDMSQGDYNG
+252 MPIQEIDMSQGEYNG

-278 DMSTI
+278 DTSTI
-283 GSWTSLALQRP
+283 GSWTSAALQRP

-318 YATSSDG
+318 YATSTDG
-325 ESFSAFTIHN
+325 ESFSAFAMHN
-335 SEALPLAEYIKVRV
+335 TDALPMTEYLKVRV

-385 SRWTISV
+385 SRWTLSV
-392 GGSTVANLPVSVGT
+392 GGSTVANLPVSVGQ

-412 IGAYMSTGQTDLS
+412 IGAYMNPGQTELS

-449 IDISGG
+449 IDVSGG
-455 YDIFYDE
+455 FDIFYDE
-462 DPVCQLIGDQ
+462 DPICQLVGDQ

-491 DRTDPTMLSVEF
+491 DRTDPTLLDVEF
-503 QNSQPDLV
+503 ENSQPDLV
-511 NVSLDQGEVRVSLL
+511 DVSLNQGEVRVSLL
-525 EEQSGSA
+525 SEQSGSA
-532 QILMTVSDEAGN
+532 QILLTVSDEAGN
-544 SHTESFNIIVDSI
+544 SHVESFNIIVDSI
-557 DDEPVLNE
+557 DDAPVLNE
-565 FPSLVRVEHAVATT
+565 FPSLVRVEHAVATP
-579 LAFGWSDVDT
+579 LSFIWSDVDT
-589 QVSEITL
+589 IPADLTI

-618 PGYTSVELTLCDE
+618 PGYTSVELTLCDQ
-631 TTCVNRVLDLDVRSL
+631 TTCVDRVLDLDVRSL
-646 PDLRVESVV
+646 PDLRIESVV
-655 VGEGSPD
+655 VGEGSAD
-662 GTFVELT
+662 GTFVELS
-669 EIEHGAYVTTR
+669 EVELGSYVTTR
-680 VYVANDGFVNAE
+680 VYVANDGFINAE
-692 MVTIRCTVNGMVSDI
+692 MVTIRCTVNGMVGDI
-707 ATITTLVPG
+707 ATITTLEPG

-726 APFEGQLLRID
+726 APYQGQLLRIE
-737 AIVDGGEVIDEGDE
+737 AIVDGGEIIDEGDE
-751 TNNEGTKN
+751 TNNEGSVN
-759 LILTEAAVT
+759 LILIESTVI
-768 DNINSDEGLST
+768 DDVSSDEGIST
-779 TTVWIISILALIVI
+779 TTIWIISILVLVAI
-793 IGGFTLFAPASI
+793 IGGFTFFAPAKI
-805 KKYDGLA
+805 RKY
-812 YQETPNSQEFDEQD
+812 E
-826 KPVLMENEQK
+826 

>member
-1 MRAKVTSVFLC
+1 MLPLNVQTMRAKLTSVFLC
-12 LMFFGVLLVPTL
+12 MMFFGVLLVPTL
-24 NPASARSVHETADY
+24 NPASARSVHETAEY
-38 DLFPQGSFTDAT
+38 DLFPQGELTNPE
-50 DWTTQATTSFTSQPA
+50 DWSLQATTSFTSQPA
-65 TYTDAMVADQ
+65 TYTDTMVADQ

-87 DAMEYWGTNSPTES
+87 DTMDYWGTNSPTES

-108 DGLFSW
+108 DGLLAW
-114 STGPI
+114 STGPV

-146 TDALSIDSVRL
+146 TDSLSIDSVRL
-157 SMDWSNGTE
+157 SMDWSNGTD

-171 SNTNGEVDYINNSA
+171 SNTNGAVDHINNSA

-244 VSTASGHE
+244 VSTASGHDK
-252 MPIQEVDMSQGDYNG
+252 PIQEIDMSQGEYNG

-278 DMSTI
+278 DTSTI
-283 GSWTSLALQRP
+283 GSWTSAALQRP

-318 YATSSDG
+318 YATSADG
-325 ESFSAFTIHN
+325 ESFSAFAMHN
-335 SEALPLAEYIKVRV
+335 TDALPMTEYLKVRV

-385 SRWTISV
+385 SRWTLSV
-392 GGSTVANLPVSVGT
+392 GGSTVANLPVSVGQ

-412 IGAYMSTGQTDLS
+412 IGAFMSPGQTELS

-449 IDISGG
+449 IDVSGG
-455 YDIFYDE
+455 FDIFYDE
-462 DPVCQLIGDQ
+462 DPICQLVGDQ

-491 DRTDPTMLSVEF
+491 DRTDPTLLNVEF
-503 QNSQPDLV
+503 ENSQPDLV
-511 NVSLDQGEVRVSLL
+511 DVSLNQGEVRVSLL
-525 EEQSGSA
+525 SEQSGSA
-532 QILMTVSDEAGN
+532 QILLTVSDEAGN
-544 SHTESFNIIVDSI
+544 SHVESFNIIVDSI
-557 DDEPVLNE
+557 DDAPVLNE
-565 FPSLVRVEHAVATT
+565 FPSLVRVEHAVATP
-579 LAFGWSDVDT
+579 LSFIWSDVDT
-589 QVSEITL
+589 IPADLTI

-618 PGYTSVELTLCDE
+618 PGYTSVELTLCDQ
-631 TTCVNRVLDLDVRSL
+631 TTCVDRVLDLDVRSL
-646 PDLRVESVV
+646 PDLRIESVV
-655 VGEGSPD
+655 VGEGSAD

-669 EIEHGAYVTTR
+669 EVELGSYVTTR
-680 VYVANDGFVNAE
+680 VYVANDGFINAE
-692 MVTIRCTVNGMVSDI
+692 MVTIRCTVNGMVGDI
-707 ATITTLVPG
+707 ATITTLEPG

-726 APFEGQLLRID
+726 APYQGQLLRIE
-737 AIVDGGEVIDEGDE
+737 AIVDGGEIIDEGDE
-751 TNNEGTKN
+751 TNNEGSVN
-759 LILTEAAVT
+759 LILIESTVI
-768 DNINSDEGLST
+768 DDVSSDEGIST
-779 TTVWIISILALIVI
+779 TTIWIISILVLVAI
-793 IGGFTLFAPASI
+793 IGGFTFFAPAKI
-805 KKYDGLA
+805 RKY
-812 YQETPNSQEFDEQD
+812 E
-826 KPVLMENEQK
+826 

>member
-1 MRAKVTSVFLC
+1 MLPLNVQTMRAKLTSVFLC
-12 LMFFGVLLVPTL
+12 MMFFGVLLVPTL
-24 NPASARSVHETADY
+24 NPASARSVHETTDY
-38 DLFPQGSFTDAT
+38 DLFPQGSLTDAS
-50 DWTTQATTSFTSQPA
+50 DWSMQATTSFTSQPA

-87 DAMEYWGTNSPTES
+87 DSMEYWGANSPSAS

-108 DGLFSW
+108 DGLFAW
-114 STGPI
+114 STGPV

-132 YVITSVDVLVAFKI
+132 YIITSVDVLVAFKV
-146 TDALSIDSVRL
+146 TDTLSIDSVRL
-157 SMDWSNGTE
+157 SMDWSNGTDL
-166 IMRTW
+166 MRTW
-171 SNTNGEVDYINNSA
+171 SNTNGAIDYINNSA
-185 YRLSIS
+185 YRFSID

-196 SWSMLSSIGLT
+196 SWSMLSSIELT
-207 MDYVSVGQTDDA
+207 MDYVSVGQSDDA

-232 ETAWYGGEVAQA
+232 ESAWYGGEVAQA

-252 MPIQEVDMSQGDYNG
+252 MPIQEIDMSQGEYNG

-278 DMSTI
+278 DMTTI
-283 GSWTSLALQRP
+283 GSWTSEVLQRP

-307 ESGTEGNVSVQ
+307 ETGTESNVSVQ
-318 YATSSDG
+318 YATSEDG
-325 ESFSAFTIHN
+325 ESFTGFTIHN
-335 SEALPLAEYIKVRV
+335 TEALPAAEYLKVRI

-361 DVNDPTLSIAGRIY
+361 DINDPTLSLAGRIY

-392 GGSTVANLPVSVGT
+392 GGATVANLPVSVGE

-412 IGAYMSTGQTDLS
+412 IGAYMNPGQTELS
-425 IMVKTWF
+425 IMVKSWF

-449 IDISGG
+449 IEVSGG

-491 DRTDPTMLSVEF
+491 DRTDPNLLNVEIE
-503 QNSQPDLV
+503 NSQPDLV
-511 NVSLDQGEVRVSLL
+511 DVSLDQGEVRVSLL
-525 EEQSGSA
+525 SEQSGSA
-532 QILMTVSDEAGN
+532 QIMMTVSDEAGN
-544 SHTESFNIIVDSI
+544 SHVESFNIIVNSI
-557 DDEPVLNE
+557 DDAPVLNE
-565 FPSLVRVEHAVATT
+565 FPSLVRVEHAVATILGFT
-579 LAFGWSDVDT
+579 WSDVDT
-589 QVSEITL
+589 LPADLTL

-631 TTCVNRVLDLDVRSL
+631 TTCVERVLDLDVRSL
-646 PDLRVESVV
+646 PDLRIDSVV
-655 VGEGSPD
+655 VGEGSAD

-669 EIEHGAYVTTR
+669 EIELGSYVTAR
-680 VYVANDGFVNAE
+680 VYVANGGFVNAE
-692 MVTIRCTVNGMVSDI
+692 MVTIRCTVNGVVGDI
-707 ATITTLVPG
+707 ATITTLEPG

-726 APFEGQLLRID
+726 APVEGQLIRVD
-737 AIVDGGEVIDEGDE
+737 AIVDGGELIDEGDE
-751 TNNEGTKN
+751 TNNEGSKN
-759 LILTEAAVT
+759 LVLIESSVVADV
-768 DNINSDEGLST
+768 NSDEALST
-779 TTVWIISILALIVI
+779 TTIWIISIIALVVI
-793 IGGFTLFAPASI
+793 IGGFTFLAPAKI
-805 KKYDGLA
+805 RKY
-812 YQETPNSQEFDEQD
+812 E
-826 KPVLMENEQK
+826 

>member
-1 MRAKVTSVFLC
+1 MLPLNVQTMRAKLTSVFLC
-12 LMFFGVLLVPTL
+12 MMFFGVLLVPTL
-24 NPASARSVHETADY
+24 NPASARSVHETTDY
-38 DLFPQGSFTDAT
+38 DLFPQGSLTDAS
-50 DWTTQATTSFTSQPA
+50 DWSMQATTSFTSQPA

-87 DAMEYWGTNSPTES
+87 DSMEYWGANSPSAS

-108 DGLFSW
+108 DGLFAW
-114 STGPI
+114 STGPV

-132 YVITSVDVLVAFKI
+132 YIITSVDVLVAFKV

-157 SMDWSNGTE
+157 SMDWSNGTDL
-166 IMRTW
+166 MRTW
-171 SNTNGEVDYINNSA
+171 SNTNGAIDYINNSA
-185 YRLSIS
+185 YRLSID

-196 SWSMLSSIGLT
+196 SWSMLSSIELT
-207 MDYVSVGQTDDA
+207 MDYVSVGQSDDA

-232 ETAWYGGEVAQA
+232 ESAWYGGEVAQA
-244 VSTASGHE
+244 VSTASGHQ
-252 MPIQEVDMSQGDYNG
+252 MPIQEIDMSQGEYNG

-278 DMSTI
+278 DMTTI
-283 GSWTSLALQRP
+283 GSWTSAVLQRP

-307 ESGTEGNVSVQ
+307 ETGTESNVSVQ
-318 YATSSDG
+318 YATSADG
-325 ESFSAFTIHN
+325 ESFTAFTIHN
-335 SEALPLAEYIKVRV
+335 TEALPAAEYLKVRI

-361 DVNDPTLSIAGRIY
+361 DVNDPTLSLAGRIY

-392 GGSTVANLPVSVGT
+392 GGATVANLPVSVGE

-412 IGAYMSTGQTDLS
+412 IGAYMNPGQTELS
-425 IMVKTWF
+425 IMVKSWF

-449 IDISGG
+449 IEVSGG

-462 DPVCQLIGDQ
+462 DPVCQLVGDQ

-491 DRTDPTMLSVEF
+491 DRTDPNLLNVEIE
-503 QNSQPDLV
+503 NSQPDLV
-511 NVSLDQGEVRVSLL
+511 DVSLDQGEVRVSLL
-525 EEQSGSA
+525 SEQSGSA

-544 SHTESFNIIVDSI
+544 SHVESFNIIVNSI
-557 DDEPVLNE
+557 DDAPVLNE
-565 FPSLVRVEHAVATT
+565 FPSLVRVEHAVATILGFT
-579 LAFGWSDVDT
+579 WSDVDT
-589 QVSEITL
+589 LPADLTL

-631 TTCVNRVLDLDVRSL
+631 TTCVERVLDLDVRSL
-646 PDLRVESVV
+646 PDLRIDSVV
-655 VGEGSPD
+655 VGEGSAD

-669 EIEHGAYVTTR
+669 EIELGSYVTAR
-680 VYVANDGFVNAE
+680 VYVANGGFVNAE
-692 MVTIRCTVNGMVSDI
+692 MVTIRCTVNGVVGDI
-707 ATITTLVPG
+707 ATITTLEPG

-726 APFEGQLLRID
+726 APVEGQLIRVD
-737 AIVDGGEVIDEGDE
+737 AIVDGGELIDEGDE
-751 TNNEGTKN
+751 TNNEGSKN
-759 LILTEAAVT
+759 LVLIESSVVADV
-768 DNINSDEGLST
+768 NSDEALST
-779 TTVWIISILALIVI
+779 TTIWIISIIALVVI
-793 IGGFTLFAPASI
+793 IGGFTFLAPAKI
-805 KKYDGLA
+805 RKY
-812 YQETPNSQEFDEQD
+812 E
-826 KPVLMENEQK
+826 

>member
-1 MRAKVTSVFLC
+1 MRAKLTSVFLC
-12 LMFFGVLLVPTL
+12 MMFFGMLLVPTL
-24 NPASARSVHETADY
+24 NPATARSVHETTDY
-38 DLFPQGSFTDAT
+38 DLFPQGSLTDAS
-50 DWTTQATTSFTSQPA
+50 DWSMQATTSFTSQPA

-87 DAMEYWGTNSPTES
+87 DSMEYWGTNSPSES
-101 DNVVGSP
+101 DNVIGSP
-108 DGLFSW
+108 DGLFAW
-114 STGPI
+114 STGPV
-119 MSVDGFDFSASTQ
+119 MSVDGFDFSSSTQ
-132 YVITSVDVLVAFKI
+132 YIITSVDVLVAFKV
-146 TDALSIDSVRL
+146 TDTLSIDSVRL
-157 SMDWSNGTE
+157 SMDWSNGTDL
-166 IMRTW
+166 MRTW
-171 SNTNGEVDYINNSA
+171 SNTNGAVDYINNSA
-185 YRLSIS
+185 YRLSID

-196 SWSMLSSIGLT
+196 SWSMLSSIELT
-207 MDYVSVGQTDDA
+207 MDYVSVGQSDDA

-225 IGIEVTM
+225 IGIDVTM
-232 ETAWYGGEVAQA
+232 ESAWYGGEVAQA
-244 VSTASGHE
+244 ISTASGHE
-252 MPIQEVDMSQGDYNG
+252 MPIQEIDMSQGEYNG

-278 DMSTI
+278 NMNTI
-283 GSWTSLALQRP
+283 GSWTSAVLQRP

-307 ESGTEGNVSVQ
+307 ESGTESNVSVQ
-318 YATSSDG
+318 YATSEDG
-325 ESFSAFTIHN
+325 ESFAAFTIHN
-335 SEALPLAEYIKVRV
+335 TEALPAAEYLKVRV

-361 DVNDPTLSIAGRIY
+361 DINDPTLSIAGRIY

-392 GGSTVANLPVSVGT
+392 GGATVANLPVSVGE

-412 IGAYMSTGQTDLS
+412 IGAYMSPGQTELS

-462 DPVCQLIGDQ
+462 DPICQLVGDQ

-491 DRTDPTMLSVEF
+491 DRTDPTLLNVEF
-503 QNSQPDLV
+503 DNSQPDLV

-525 EEQSGSA
+525 SEQSGSA
-532 QILMTVSDEAGN
+532 QISMTVSDEAGN
-544 SHTESFNIIVDSI
+544 SHVESFNIIVNSI
-557 DDEPVLNE
+557 DDAPVLNE

-579 LAFGWSDVDT
+579 LSFTWSDVDT
-589 QVSEITL
+589 LPADLTL

-618 PGYTSVELTLCDE
+618 PGYTSVEMSLCDE
-631 TTCVNRVLDLDVRSL
+631 TTCVERVLDLDVRSL
-646 PDLRVESVV
+646 PDLRIESVV
-655 VGEGSPD
+655 VGEGSAD

-669 EIEHGAYVTTR
+669 EVELGSYVTAR

-692 MVTIRCTVNGMVSDI
+692 MVTIRCTVNGVVGDI
-707 ATITTLVPG
+707 ATITTLEPG

-726 APFEGQLLRID
+726 APVEGQLIRID
-737 AIVDGGEVIDEGDE
+737 AIVDGGGLIDEGDE
-751 TNNEGTKN
+751 TNNEGSEN
-759 LILTEAAVT
+759 LVLIESSVV
-768 DNINSDEGLST
+768 DDVSSDEGLST
-779 TTVWIISILALIVI
+779 TTIWIISIISLVVI
-793 IGGFTLFAPASI
+793 IGGFTFLAPAKI
-805 KKYDGLA
+805 RKY
-812 YQETPNSQEFDEQD
+812 E
-826 KPVLMENEQK
+826 

>member
-1 MRAKVTSVFLC
+1 MLPLNVQTMRAKLTSVFLC
-12 LMFFGVLLVPTL
+12 MMFFGVLLVPTL
-24 NPASARSVHETADY
+24 NPASARSVHETAEY
-38 DLFPQGSFTDAT
+38 DLFPQGELTNPA
-50 DWTTQATTSFTSQPA
+50 DWSLQATTSFTSQPA
-65 TYTDAMVADQ
+65 TYTDTMVADQ

-87 DAMEYWGTNSPTES
+87 DSMDYWGTNSPTES

-108 DGLFSW
+108 DGLFAW
-114 STGPI
+114 STGPV

-146 TDALSIDSVRL
+146 TDSLSIDSVRL
-157 SMDWSNGTE
+157 SMDWSNGTD

-171 SNTNGEVDYINNSA
+171 SNTNGAVDHINNSA

-244 VSTASGHE
+244 VSTASGHD
-252 MPIQEVDMSQGDYNG
+252 MPIQEIDMSQGEYNG

-278 DMSTI
+278 DTSTI
-283 GSWTSLALQRP
+283 GSWTSTALQRP

-318 YATSSDG
+318 YATSADG
-325 ESFSAFTIHN
+325 ESFSAFAMHN
-335 SEALPLAEYIKVRV
+335 TDALPMTEYLKVRV

-385 SRWTISV
+385 SRWTLSV
-392 GGSTVANLPVSVGT
+392 GGSTVANLPVSVGQ

-412 IGAYMSTGQTDLS
+412 IGAYMSPGQTELS

-449 IDISGG
+449 IDVSGG
-455 YDIFYDE
+455 FDIFYDE
-462 DPVCQLIGDQ
+462 DPICQLVGDQ

-491 DRTDPTMLSVEF
+491 DRTDPTLLNVEF
-503 QNSQPDLV
+503 ENSQPDLV
-511 NVSLDQGEVRVSLL
+511 DVSLNQGEVRVSLL
-525 EEQSGSA
+525 SEQSGSA
-532 QILMTVSDEAGN
+532 QILLTVSDEAGN
-544 SHTESFNIIVDSI
+544 SHVESFNIIVDSI
-557 DDEPVLNE
+557 DDAPVLNE
-565 FPSLVRVEHAVATT
+565 FPSLVRVEHAVATP
-579 LAFGWSDVDT
+579 LSFIWSDVDT
-589 QVSEITL
+589 IPADLTI

-618 PGYTSVELTLCDE
+618 PGYTSVELTLCDQ
-631 TTCVNRVLDLDVRSL
+631 TTCVDRVLDLDVRSL
-646 PDLRVESVV
+646 PDLRIESVV
-655 VGEGSPD
+655 VGEGSAD
-662 GTFVELT
+662 GTFVELS
-669 EIEHGAYVTTR
+669 EVELGSYVTTR
-680 VYVANDGFVNAE
+680 VYVANDGFINAE
-692 MVTIRCTVNGMVSDI
+692 MVTIRCTVNGMVGDI
-707 ATITTLVPG
+707 ATITTLEPG

-726 APFEGQLLRID
+726 APYQGQLLRIE
-737 AIVDGGEVIDEGDE
+737 AIVDGGEIIDEGDE
-751 TNNEGTKN
+751 TNNEGSVN
-759 LILTEAAVT
+759 LILIESTVI
-768 DNINSDEGLST
+768 DDVSSDEGIST
-779 TTVWIISILALIVI
+779 TTIWIISILVLVAI
-793 IGGFTLFAPASI
+793 IGGFTFFAPAKI
-805 KKYDGLA
+805 RKY
-812 YQETPNSQEFDEQD
+812 E
-826 KPVLMENEQK
+826 

>member
-1 MRAKVTSVFLC
+1 MLPLNVQTMRAKLTSVFLC
-12 LMFFGVLLVPTL
+12 MMFFGVLLVPTL
-24 NPASARSVHETADY
+24 NPASARSVHETAEY
-38 DLFPQGSFTDAT
+38 DLFPQGELTNPA
-50 DWTTQATTSFTSQPA
+50 DWSLQATTSFTSQPA
-65 TYTDAMVADQ
+65 TYTDTMVADQ

-87 DAMEYWGTNSPTES
+87 DTMDYWGTNSPTES

-108 DGLFSW
+108 DGLFAW
-114 STGPI
+114 STGPV

-146 TDALSIDSVRL
+146 TDSLSIDSVRL
-157 SMDWSNGTE
+157 SMDWSNGTD

-171 SNTNGEVDYINNSA
+171 SNTNGAVDHINNSA

-244 VSTASGHE
+244 VSTASGHD
-252 MPIQEVDMSQGDYNG
+252 MPIQEIDMSQGEYNG

-278 DMSTI
+278 DTSTI
-283 GSWTSLALQRP
+283 GSWTSAALQRP

-318 YATSSDG
+318 YATSADG
-325 ESFSAFTIHN
+325 ESFSAFAMHN
-335 SEALPLAEYIKVRV
+335 TDALPMTEYLKVRV

-385 SRWTISV
+385 SRWTLSV
-392 GGSTVANLPVSVGT
+392 GGSTVANLPVSVGQ

-412 IGAYMSTGQTDLS
+412 IGAYMNPGQTELS

-449 IDISGG
+449 IDVSGG
-455 YDIFYDE
+455 FDIFYDE
-462 DPVCQLIGDQ
+462 DPICQLVGDQ

-491 DRTDPTMLSVEF
+491 DRTDPTLLDVEF
-503 QNSQPDLV
+503 ENSQPDLV
-511 NVSLDQGEVRVSLL
+511 DVSLNQGEVRVSLL
-525 EEQSGSA
+525 SEQSGSA
-532 QILMTVSDEAGN
+532 QILLTVSDEAGN
-544 SHTESFNIIVDSI
+544 SHVESFNIIVDSI
-557 DDEPVLNE
+557 DDAPVLNE
-565 FPSLVRVEHAVATT
+565 FPSLVRVEHAVATP
-579 LAFGWSDVDT
+579 LSFIWSDVDT
-589 QVSEITL
+589 IPADLTI

-618 PGYTSVELTLCDE
+618 PGYTSVELTLCDQ
-631 TTCVNRVLDLDVRSL
+631 TTCVDRVLDLDVRSL
-646 PDLRVESVV
+646 PDLRIESVV
-655 VGEGSPD
+655 VGEGSAD

-669 EIEHGAYVTTR
+669 EVELGSYVTTR
-680 VYVANDGFVNAE
+680 VYVANDGFINAE
-692 MVTIRCTVNGMVSDI
+692 MVTIRCTVNGMVGDI
-707 ATITTLVPG
+707 ATITTLEPG

-726 APFEGQLLRID
+726 APYQGQLLRIE
-737 AIVDGGEVIDEGDE
+737 AIVDGGEIIDEGDE
-751 TNNEGTKN
+751 TNNEGSVN
-759 LILTEAAVT
+759 LILIESTVI
-768 DNINSDEGLST
+768 DDVSSDEGIST
-779 TTVWIISILALIVI
+779 TTIWIISILVLVAI
-793 IGGFTLFAPASI
+793 IGGFTFFAPAKI
-805 KKYDGLA
+805 RKY
-812 YQETPNSQEFDEQD
+812 E
-826 KPVLMENEQK
+826 

>member
-1 MRAKVTSVFLC
+1 MSEVFQQSDGQSRNPFIEMLPLNVQTMRAKLTSVFLC
-12 LMFFGVLLVPTL
+12 MMFFGVLLVPTL
-24 NPASARSVHETADY
+24 NPASARSVHETTDY
-38 DLFPQGSFTDAT
+38 DLFPQGSLTDAS
-50 DWTTQATTSFTSQPA
+50 DWSMQATTSFTSQPA

-87 DAMEYWGTNSPTES
+87 DSMEYWGANSPSAS

-108 DGLFSW
+108 DGLFAW
-114 STGPI
+114 STGPV

-132 YVITSVDVLVAFKI
+132 YIITSVDVLVAFKV
-146 TDALSIDSVRL
+146 TDTLSIDSVRL
-157 SMDWSNGTE
+157 SMDWSNGTDL
-166 IMRTW
+166 MRTW
-171 SNTNGEVDYINNSA
+171 SNTNGAIDYINNSA
-185 YRLSIS
+185 YRLSID

-196 SWSMLSSIGLT
+196 SWSMLSSIELT
-207 MDYVSVGQTDDA
+207 MDYVSVGQSDDA

-232 ETAWYGGEVAQA
+232 ESAWYGGEVAQA

-252 MPIQEVDMSQGDYNG
+252 MPIQEIDMSQGEYNG

-278 DMSTI
+278 DMTTI
-283 GSWTSLALQRP
+283 GSWTSEVLQRP

-307 ESGTEGNVSVQ
+307 ETGTESNVSVQ
-318 YATSSDG
+318 YATSEDG
-325 ESFSAFTIHN
+325 ESFTGFTIHN
-335 SEALPLAEYIKVRV
+335 TEALPAAEYLKVRI

-361 DVNDPTLSIAGRIY
+361 DINDPTLSLAGRIY

-392 GGSTVANLPVSVGT
+392 GGATVANLPVSVGE

-412 IGAYMSTGQTDLS
+412 IGAYMNPGQTELS
-425 IMVKTWF
+425 IMVKSWF

-449 IDISGG
+449 IEVSGG

-491 DRTDPTMLSVEF
+491 DRTDPNLLNVEIE
-503 QNSQPDLV
+503 NSQPDLV
-511 NVSLDQGEVRVSLL
+511 DVSLDQGEVRVSLL
-525 EEQSGSA
+525 SEQSGSA
-532 QILMTVSDEAGN
+532 QIMMTVSDEAGN
-544 SHTESFNIIVDSI
+544 SHVESFNIIVNSI
-557 DDEPVLNE
+557 DDAPVLNE
-565 FPSLVRVEHAVATT
+565 FPSLVRVEHAVATILGFT
-579 LAFGWSDVDT
+579 WSDVDT
-589 QVSEITL
+589 LPADLTL

-631 TTCVNRVLDLDVRSL
+631 TTCVERVLDLDVRSL
-646 PDLRVESVV
+646 PDLRIDSVV
-655 VGEGSPD
+655 VGEGSAD

-669 EIEHGAYVTTR
+669 EVELGSYVTAR
-680 VYVANDGFVNAE
+680 IYVENDGFVNAE
-692 MVTIRCTVNGMVSDI
+692 MVTIRCTVNGVVGDI
-707 ATITTLVPG
+707 ATITTLEPG

-726 APFEGQLLRID
+726 APVEGQLIRVD
-737 AIVDGGEVIDEGDE
+737 AIVDGGELIDEGDE
-751 TNNEGTKN
+751 TNNEGSKN
-759 LILTEAAVT
+759 LVLIESSVVAEV
-768 DNINSDEGLST
+768 NSDEALST
-779 TTVWIISILALIVI
+779 TTIWIISIIALVVI
-793 IGGFTLFAPASI
+793 IGGFTFLAPAKI
-805 KKYDGLA
+805 RKY
-812 YQETPNSQEFDEQD
+812 E
-826 KPVLMENEQK
+826 

>member
-1 MRAKVTSVFLC
+1 MSEVFQQSYEQSRNPFIEMLPLNVQTMRAKLTSVFLC
-12 LMFFGVLLVPTL
+12 MMFFGVLLVPTL
-24 NPASARSVHETADY
+24 NPASARSVHETAEY
-38 DLFPQGSFTDAT
+38 DLFPQGELTNPA
-50 DWTTQATTSFTSQPA
+50 DWSLQATTSFTSQPA
-65 TYTDAMVADQ
+65 TYTDTMVADQ

-87 DAMEYWGTNSPTES
+87 DTMDYWGTNSPTES

-108 DGLFSW
+108 DGLFAW
-114 STGPI
+114 STGPV

-146 TDALSIDSVRL
+146 TDSLSIDSVRL
-157 SMDWSNGTE
+157 SMDWSNGTD

-171 SNTNGEVDYINNSA
+171 SNTNGAVDHINNSA

-244 VSTASGHE
+244 VSTASGHD
-252 MPIQEVDMSQGDYNG
+252 MPIQEIDMSQGEYNG

-278 DMSTI
+278 DTSTI
-283 GSWTSLALQRP
+283 GSWTSAALQRP

-318 YATSSDG
+318 YATSADG
-325 ESFSAFTIHN
+325 ESFSAFAMHN
-335 SEALPLAEYIKVRV
+335 TDALPMTEYLKVRV

-385 SRWTISV
+385 SRWTLSV
-392 GGSTVANLPVSVGT
+392 GGSTVANLPVSVGQ

-412 IGAYMSTGQTDLS
+412 IGAYMSPGQTELS

-449 IDISGG
+449 IDVSGG
-455 YDIFYDE
+455 FDIFYDE
-462 DPVCQLIGDQ
+462 DPICQLVGDQ

-491 DRTDPTMLSVEF
+491 DRTDPTLLDVEF
-503 QNSQPDLV
+503 ENSQPDLV
-511 NVSLDQGEVRVSLL
+511 DVSLNQGEVRVSLL
-525 EEQSGSA
+525 SEQSGSA
-532 QILMTVSDEAGN
+532 QILLTVSDEAGN
-544 SHTESFNIIVDSI
+544 SHVESFNIIVDSI
-557 DDEPVLNE
+557 DDAPVLNE
-565 FPSLVRVEHAVATT
+565 FPSLVRVEHAVATP
-579 LAFGWSDVDT
+579 LSFIWSDVDT
-589 QVSEITL
+589 IPADLTI

-618 PGYTSVELTLCDE
+618 PGYTSVELTLCDQ
-631 TTCVNRVLDLDVRSL
+631 TTCVDRVLDLDVRSL
-646 PDLRVESVV
+646 PDLRIESVV
-655 VGEGSPD
+655 VGEGSAD
-662 GTFVELT
+662 GTFVELS
-669 EIEHGAYVTTR
+669 EVELGSYVTTR
-680 VYVANDGFVNAE
+680 VYVANDGFINAE
-692 MVTIRCTVNGMVSDI
+692 MVTIRCTVNGMVGDI
-707 ATITTLVPG
+707 ATITTLEPG

-726 APFEGQLLRID
+726 APYQGQLLRIE
-737 AIVDGGEVIDEGDE
+737 AIVDGGEIIDEGDE
-751 TNNEGTKN
+751 TNNEGSVN
-759 LILTEAAVT
+759 LILIESTVI
-768 DNINSDEGLST
+768 DDVSSDEGIST
-779 TTVWIISILALIVI
+779 TTIWIISILVLVAI
-793 IGGFTLFAPASI
+793 IGGFTFFAPAKI
-805 KKYDGLA
+805 RKY
-812 YQETPNSQEFDEQD
+812 E
-826 KPVLMENEQK
+826 

>member
-1 MRAKVTSVFLC
+1 MLALDVQTMRAKLTSVFLC
-12 LMFFGVLLVPTL
+12 MMFFGVLLVPTL
-24 NPASARSVHETADY
+24 NPVSARSVHETAAY
-38 DLFPQGSFTDAT
+38 DLFPQGNLVDAS
-50 DWTTQATTSFTSQPA
+50 DWAVSTSTSFTSQPA
-65 TYTDAMVADQ
+65 TYTDAMIADQ

-87 DAMEYWGTNSPTES
+87 DSMEYWGTTTPTES

-108 DGLFSW
+108 DGLFAW
-114 STGPI
+114 STGPV
-119 MSVDGFDFSASTQ
+119 MSVDGFDFSDSTQ

-146 TDALSIDSVRL
+146 TDTLSIDSVRL
-157 SMDWSNGTE
+157 SMDWSNGTD

-171 SNTNGEVDYINNSA
+171 SNTNGAVDHINNSA

-252 MPIQEVDMSQGDYNG
+252 MPIQEIDMSQGEYNG

-278 DMSTI
+278 DSSTI
-283 GSWTSLALQRP
+283 GSWTSAALQRP

-307 ESGTEGNVSVQ
+307 ETGTEGNVSVH
-318 YATSSDG
+318 YSTSEDG
-325 ESFSAFTIHN
+325 QSFSAFGVQDTD
-335 SEALPLAEYIKVRV
+335 ALPLAEYLKVRV

-361 DVNDPTLSIAGRIY
+361 DINDPTLSLAGRIY
-375 GDGSGIDGNY
+375 GDGSGIDGNL

-392 GGSTVANLPVSVGT
+392 DGTTVANLPVSVGE
-406 FNHQIP
+406 FNLQIP
-412 IGAYMSTGQTDLS
+412 IGAYMTPGQTELS
-425 IMVKTWF
+425 IMIKSWF

-449 IDISGG
+449 IEISGG

-491 DRTDPTMLSVEF
+491 DRTDSTLLNVEF
-503 QNSQPDLV
+503 ENSQPDLV

-525 EEQSGSA
+525 PEQSGSA

-544 SHTESFNIIVDSI
+544 SYVESFNIIVDSI
-557 DDEPVLNE
+557 DDTPVLNE

-579 LAFGWSDVDT
+579 LSFTWTDVDT
-589 QVSEITL
+589 LPSDLTI

-631 TTCVNRVLDLDVRSL
+631 TTCVDRVLDLDVRSL
-646 PDLRVESVV
+646 PDLRIESVV
-655 VGEGSPD
+655 VGQGSAD
-662 GTFVELT
+662 GTFVELS
-669 EIEHGAYVTTR
+669 EVELGSYVTTR

-692 MVTIRCTVNGMVSDI
+692 MVTIRCTVNGMVGDI
-707 ATITTLVPG
+707 ATITTLEPG
-716 AMSIATCEFQ
+716 AMSIALCEFQ
-726 APFEGQLLRID
+726 APFEGQLLRIE
-737 AIVDGGEVIDEGDE
+737 AIVDGGEIIDEGDE
-751 TNNEGTKN
+751 TNNEGSMN
-759 LILTEAAVT
+759 LVLIEPAVT
-768 DNINSDEGLST
+768 NDVSSDEGLST
-779 TTVWIISILALIVI
+779 TTIWIISILVLAAI
-793 IGGFTLFAPASI
+793 IGGFIFFAPAKI
-805 KKYDGLA
+805 RKY
-812 YQETPNSQEFDEQD
+812 E
-826 KPVLMENEQK
+826 

>member
-1 MRAKVTSVFLC
+1 MLPLNVQTMRAKLTSVFLC
-12 LMFFGVLLVPTL
+12 MMFFGVLLVPTL
-24 NPASARSVHETADY
+24 NPASARSVHETTDY
-38 DLFPQGSFTDAT
+38 DLFPQGSLTDAS
-50 DWTTQATTSFTSQPA
+50 DWSMQATTSFTSQPA

-87 DAMEYWGTNSPTES
+87 DSMEYWGANSPSAS

-108 DGLFSW
+108 DGLFAW
-114 STGPI
+114 STGPV

-132 YVITSVDVLVAFKI
+132 YIITSVDVLVAFKV

-157 SMDWSNGTE
+157 SMDWSNGTDL
-166 IMRTW
+166 MRTW
-171 SNTNGEVDYINNSA
+171 SNTNGAIDYINNSA
-185 YRLSIS
+185 YRLSID

-196 SWSMLSSIGLT
+196 SWSMLSSIELT
-207 MDYVSVGQTDDA
+207 MDYVSVGQSDDA

-232 ETAWYGGEVAQA
+232 ESAWYGGEVAQA
-244 VSTASGHE
+244 VSTASGHQ
-252 MPIQEVDMSQGDYNG
+252 MPIQEIDMSQGEYNG

-278 DMSTI
+278 DMTTI
-283 GSWTSLALQRP
+283 GSWTSAVLQRP

-307 ESGTEGNVSVQ
+307 ETGTESNVSVQ
-318 YATSSDG
+318 YATSADG
-325 ESFSAFTIHN
+325 ESFTAFTIHN
-335 SEALPLAEYIKVRV
+335 TEALPAAEYLKVRI

-361 DVNDPTLSIAGRIY
+361 DVNDPTLSLAGRIY

-392 GGSTVANLPVSVGT
+392 GGATVANLPVSVGE

-412 IGAYMSTGQTDLS
+412 IGAYMNPGQTELS
-425 IMVKTWF
+425 IMVKSWF

-449 IDISGG
+449 IEVSGG

-462 DPVCQLIGDQ
+462 DPVCQLVGDQ

-491 DRTDPTMLSVEF
+491 DRTDPNLLNVEIE
-503 QNSQPDLV
+503 NSQPDLV
-511 NVSLDQGEVRVSLL
+511 DVSLDQGEVRVSLL
-525 EEQSGSA
+525 SEQSGSA

-544 SHTESFNIIVDSI
+544 SHVESFNIIVNSI
-557 DDEPVLNE
+557 DDAPVLNE
-565 FPSLVRVEHAVATT
+565 FPSLVRVEHAVATILGFT
-579 LAFGWSDVDT
+579 WSDVDT
-589 QVSEITL
+589 LPADITL

-631 TTCVNRVLDLDVRSL
+631 TTCVERVLDLDVRSL
-646 PDLRVESVV
+646 PDLRIDSVV
-655 VGEGSPD
+655 VGEGSAD

-669 EIEHGAYVTTR
+669 EIELGSYVTAR
-680 VYVANDGFVNAE
+680 VYVANGGFVNAE
-692 MVTIRCTVNGMVSDI
+692 MVTIRCTVNGVVGDI
-707 ATITTLVPG
+707 ATITTLEPG

-726 APFEGQLLRID
+726 APVEGQLIRVD
-737 AIVDGGEVIDEGDE
+737 AIVDGGELIDEGDE
-751 TNNEGTKN
+751 TNNEGSKN
-759 LILTEAAVT
+759 LVLIESSVVADV
-768 DNINSDEGLST
+768 NSDEALST
-779 TTVWIISILALIVI
+779 TTIWIISIIALVVI
-793 IGGFTLFAPASI
+793 IGGFTFLAPAKI
-805 KKYDGLA
+805 RKY
-812 YQETPNSQEFDEQD
+812 E
-826 KPVLMENEQK
+826 

>member
-1 MRAKVTSVFLC
+1 MLPLNVQTMRAKLTSVFLC
-12 LMFFGVLLVPTL
+12 MMFFGVLLVPTL
-24 NPASARSVHETADY
+24 NPASARSVHETAEY
-38 DLFPQGSFTDAT
+38 DLFPQGELSNPA
-50 DWTTQATTSFTSQPA
+50 DWSLQATTSFTSQPA
-65 TYTDAMVADQ
+65 TYTDTMVADQ

-87 DAMEYWGTNSPTES
+87 DSMDYWGTNSPTES

-108 DGLFSW
+108 DGLFAW
-114 STGPI
+114 STGPV

-146 TDALSIDSVRL
+146 TDSLSIDSVRL
-157 SMDWSNGTE
+157 SMDWSNGTDL
-166 IMRTW
+166 MRTW
-171 SNTNGEVDYINNSA
+171 SNTNGAVDHINNSA
-185 YRLSIS
+185 YRLSIT

-225 IGIEVTM
+225 IGLEVTM

-244 VSTASGHE
+244 VSTASGHD
-252 MPIQEVDMSQGDYNG
+252 MPVQEIDMSQGEYNG

-278 DMSTI
+278 DTSTI
-283 GSWTSLALQRP
+283 GSWTSAALQRP

-318 YATSSDG
+318 YATSTDG
-325 ESFSAFTIHN
+325 ESFSDFAMHN
-335 SEALPLAEYIKVRV
+335 TDALPMTEYLKVRV

-355 ITSVRV
+355 VTSVRV

-385 SRWTISV
+385 SRWTLSV
-392 GGSTVANLPVSVGT
+392 GGTTVANLPVSVGL
-406 FNHQIP
+406 FNHEIP
-412 IGAYMSTGQTDLS
+412 IGAYMSPGQTELS

-449 IDISGG
+449 IDVSGG
-455 YDIFYDE
+455 FDIFYDE
-462 DPVCQLIGDQ
+462 DPICQLVGDQ

-491 DRTDPTMLSVEF
+491 DRTDPTLLTVEF
-503 QNSQPDLV
+503 ENSQPDLV
-511 NVSLDQGEVRVSLL
+511 NVSLNQGEVRVSLL
-525 EEQSGSA
+525 SEQSGSA

-544 SHTESFNIIVDSI
+544 SHVESFNIIVDSI
-557 DDEPVLNE
+557 DDAPVLNE
-565 FPSLVRVEHAVATT
+565 FPSLVRVEHAVATP
-579 LAFGWSDVDT
+579 LSYIWSDVDT
-589 QVSEITL
+589 IPADLTI

-618 PGYTSVELTLCDE
+618 PGYTSVELTLCDQ
-631 TTCVNRVLDLDVRSL
+631 TTCVDRVLDLDVRSL
-646 PDLRVESVV
+646 PDLRIESVV
-655 VGEGSPD
+655 VGEGSAD

-669 EIEHGAYVTTR
+669 EVELGSYVTTR
-680 VYVANDGFVNAE
+680 VYVANDGFINAE
-692 MVTIRCTVNGMVSDI
+692 MVTIRCTVNGMVGDI
-707 ATITTLVPG
+707 ATITTLEPG

-726 APFEGQLLRID
+726 VPYEGQLLRIE
-737 AIVDGGEVIDEGDE
+737 AIVDGGEIIDEGDE
-751 TNNEGTKN
+751 TNNEGSVN
-759 LILTEAAVT
+759 LVLIEPTVIDDVST
-768 DNINSDEGLST
+768 DEGMST
-779 TTVWIISILALIVI
+779 TTIWIISILVLAAI
-793 IGGFTLFAPASI
+793 IGGFTFFAPAKI
-805 KKYDGLA
+805 RKY
-812 YQETPNSQEFDEQD
+812 E
-826 KPVLMENEQK
+826 

>member
-1 MRAKVTSVFLC
+1 MSEVFQQSDGQSRNPFIEMLPLNVQTMRAKLTSVFLC
-12 LMFFGVLLVPTL
+12 MMFFGVLLVPTL
-24 NPASARSVHETADY
+24 NPASARSVHETTDY
-38 DLFPQGSFTDAT
+38 DLFPQGSLTDAS
-50 DWTTQATTSFTSQPA
+50 DWSMQATTSFTSQPA

-87 DAMEYWGTNSPTES
+87 DSMEYWGANSPSAS

-108 DGLFSW
+108 DGLFAW
-114 STGPI
+114 STGPV

-132 YVITSVDVLVAFKI
+132 YIITSVDVLVAFKV

-157 SMDWSNGTE
+157 SMDWSNGTDL
-166 IMRTW
+166 MRTW
-171 SNTNGEVDYINNSA
+171 SNTNGAIDYINNSA
-185 YRLSIS
+185 YRLSID

-196 SWSMLSSIGLT
+196 SWSMLSSIELT
-207 MDYVSVGQTDDA
+207 MDYVSVGQSDDA

-232 ETAWYGGEVAQA
+232 ESAWYGGEVAQA

-252 MPIQEVDMSQGDYNG
+252 MPIQEIDMSQGEYNG

-278 DMSTI
+278 DMTTI
-283 GSWTSLALQRP
+283 GSWTSEILQRP

-307 ESGTEGNVSVQ
+307 ETGTESNVSVQ
-318 YATSSDG
+318 YATSADG
-325 ESFSAFTIHN
+325 ESFTAFTIHN
-335 SEALPLAEYIKVRV
+335 TEALPAAEYLKVRI

-361 DVNDPTLSIAGRIY
+361 DVNDPTLSLAGRIY

-392 GGSTVANLPVSVGT
+392 GGATVANLPVSVGE

-412 IGAYMSTGQTDLS
+412 IGAYMNPGQTELS
-425 IMVKTWF
+425 IMVKSWF

-449 IDISGG
+449 IEVSGG

-462 DPVCQLIGDQ
+462 DPVCQLVGDQ

-491 DRTDPTMLSVEF
+491 DRTDPNLLNVEIE
-503 QNSQPDLV
+503 NTQPDLV
-511 NVSLDQGEVRVSLL
+511 DVSLDQGEVRVSLL
-525 EEQSGSA
+525 SEQSGSA

-544 SHTESFNIIVDSI
+544 SHVESFNIIVNSI
-557 DDEPVLNE
+557 DDAPVLYE
-565 FPSLVRVEHAVATT
+565 FPSLVRVEHAVATILGFT
-579 LAFGWSDVDT
+579 WSDVDT
-589 QVSEITL
+589 LPADLTL

-631 TTCVNRVLDLDVRSL
+631 TTCVERVLDLDVRSL
-646 PDLRVESVV
+646 PDLRIDSVV

-669 EIEHGAYVTTR
+669 EVELGSYVTAR
-680 VYVANDGFVNAE
+680 VYVANGGFVNAE
-692 MVTIRCTVNGMVSDI
+692 MVTIRCTVNGVVGDI
-707 ATITTLVPG
+707 ATITTLEPG

-726 APFEGQLLRID
+726 APVEGQLIRVD
-737 AIVDGGEVIDEGDE
+737 AIVDGGELIDEGDE
-751 TNNEGTKN
+751 TNNEGSKN
-759 LILTEAAVT
+759 LVLIESSVVADV
-768 DNINSDEGLST
+768 NSDEALST
-779 TTVWIISILALIVI
+779 TTIWIISIIALVVI
-793 IGGFTLFAPASI
+793 IGGFTFLAPAKI
-805 KKYDGLA
+805 RKY
-812 YQETPNSQEFDEQD
+812 E
-826 KPVLMENEQK
+826 

>member
-1 MRAKVTSVFLC
+1 MSEVFQQSDGQSRNPFIEMLPLNVQTMRAKLTSVFLC
-12 LMFFGVLLVPTL
+12 MMFFGVLLVPTL
-24 NPASARSVHETADY
+24 NPASARSVHETTDY
-38 DLFPQGSFTDAT
+38 DLFPQGSLTDAS
-50 DWTTQATTSFTSQPA
+50 DWSIQATTSFTSQPA

-87 DAMEYWGTNSPTES
+87 DSMEYWGANSPSAS

-108 DGLFSW
+108 DGLFAW
-114 STGPI
+114 STGPV

-132 YVITSVDVLVAFKI
+132 YIITSVDVLVAFKV
-146 TDALSIDSVRL
+146 TDTLSIDSVRL
-157 SMDWSNGTE
+157 SMDWSNGTDL
-166 IMRTW
+166 MRTW
-171 SNTNGEVDYINNSA
+171 SNTNGAIDYINNSA
-185 YRLSIS
+185 YRLSID

-196 SWSMLSSIGLT
+196 SWSMLSSIELT
-207 MDYVSVGQTDDA
+207 MDYVSVGQSDDA

-232 ETAWYGGEVAQA
+232 ESAWYGGEVAQA

-252 MPIQEVDMSQGDYNG
+252 MPIQEIDMSQGEYNG

-278 DMSTI
+278 DMTTI
-283 GSWTSLALQRP
+283 GSWTSEVLQRP

-307 ESGTEGNVSVQ
+307 ETGTESNVSVQ
-318 YATSSDG
+318 YATSEDG
-325 ESFSAFTIHN
+325 ESFTGFTIHN
-335 SEALPLAEYIKVRV
+335 TEALPAAEYLKVRI

-361 DVNDPTLSIAGRIY
+361 DINDPTLSLAGRIY

-392 GGSTVANLPVSVGT
+392 GGATVANLPVSVGE

-412 IGAYMSTGQTDLS
+412 IGAYMNPGQTELS
-425 IMVKTWF
+425 IMVKSWF

-449 IDISGG
+449 IEVSGG

-491 DRTDPTMLSVEF
+491 DRTDPNLLNVEIE
-503 QNSQPDLV
+503 NSQPDLV
-511 NVSLDQGEVRVSLL
+511 DVSLDQGEVRVSLL
-525 EEQSGSA
+525 SEQSGSA

-544 SHTESFNIIVDSI
+544 SHVESFNIIVNSI
-557 DDEPVLNE
+557 DDAPVLNE
-565 FPSLVRVEHAVATT
+565 FPSLVRVEHAVATILGFT
-579 LAFGWSDVDT
+579 WSDVDT
-589 QVSEITL
+589 LPADLTL

-631 TTCVNRVLDLDVRSL
+631 TTCVERVLDLDVRSL
-646 PDLRVESVV
+646 PDLRIDSVV
-655 VGEGSPD
+655 VGEGSAD

-669 EIEHGAYVTTR
+669 EIELGSYVTAR
-680 VYVANDGFVNAE
+680 VYVANGGFVNAE
-692 MVTIRCTVNGMVSDI
+692 MVTIRCTVNGVVGDI
-707 ATITTLVPG
+707 ATITTLEPG

-726 APFEGQLLRID
+726 APVEGQLIRVD
-737 AIVDGGEVIDEGDE
+737 AIVDGGELIDEGDE
-751 TNNEGTKN
+751 TNNEGSKN
-759 LILTEAAVT
+759 LVLIESSVVAEV
-768 DNINSDEGLST
+768 NSDEALST
-779 TTVWIISILALIVI
+779 TTIWIISIIALVVI
-793 IGGFTLFAPASI
+793 IGGFTFLAPAKI
-805 KKYDGLA
+805 RKY
-812 YQETPNSQEFDEQD
+812 E
-826 KPVLMENEQK
+826 

>member
-1 MRAKVTSVFLC
+1 MLPLNVQTMRAKLTSVFLC
-12 LMFFGVLLVPTL
+12 MMFFGVLLVPTL
-24 NPASARSVHETADY
+24 NPASARSVHETAEY
-38 DLFPQGSFTDAT
+38 DLFPQGELTNPV
-50 DWTTQATTSFTSQPA
+50 DWSLQATTSFTSQPA
-65 TYTDAMVADQ
+65 TYTDTMVADQ

-87 DAMEYWGTNSPTES
+87 DTMDYWGTNSPTES

-108 DGLFSW
+108 DGLFAW
-114 STGPI
+114 STGPV

-146 TDALSIDSVRL
+146 TDSLSIDSVRL
-157 SMDWSNGTE
+157 SMDWSNGTD

-171 SNTNGEVDYINNSA
+171 SNTNGAVDHINNSA

-244 VSTASGHE
+244 VSTASGHD
-252 MPIQEVDMSQGDYNG
+252 MPIQEIDMSKGEYNG

-278 DMSTI
+278 DTSTI
-283 GSWTSLALQRP
+283 GSWTSAALQRP

-318 YATSSDG
+318 YATSADG
-325 ESFSAFTIHN
+325 ESFSAFTMHN
-335 SEALPLAEYIKVRV
+335 TDALPMTEYLKVRV

-361 DVNDPTLSIAGRIY
+361 DVNDPTLSISGRIY

-385 SRWTISV
+385 SRWTLSV
-392 GGSTVANLPVSVGT
+392 GGSTVANLPVSVGQ

-412 IGAYMSTGQTDLS
+412 IGAYMNPGQTELS

-449 IDISGG
+449 IDVSGG
-455 YDIFYDE
+455 FDIFYDE
-462 DPVCQLIGDQ
+462 DPICQLVGDQ

-491 DRTDPTMLSVEF
+491 DRTDPTLLNVEF
-503 QNSQPDLV
+503 ENSQPDLV
-511 NVSLDQGEVRVSLL
+511 DVSLNQGEVRVSLL
-525 EEQSGSA
+525 SEQSGSA

-544 SHTESFNIIVDSI
+544 SHLESFNIIVDSI
-557 DDEPVLNE
+557 DDPPVLYE
-565 FPSLVRVEHAVATT
+565 FPSLVRVEHAATT
-579 LAFGWSDVDT
+579 PLSFIWSDVDT
-589 QVSEITL
+589 IPADLTI

-618 PGYTSVELTLCDE
+618 PGYTSVELTLCDQ
-631 TTCVNRVLDLDVRSL
+631 TTCVDRVLDLDVRSL
-646 PDLRVESVV
+646 PDLRIESVV
-655 VGEGSPD
+655 VGEGSAD
-662 GTFVELT
+662 GTFVEL
-669 EIEHGAYVTTR
+669 IEVELGSYVTTR
-680 VYVANDGFVNAE
+680 VYVENGGFINAE
-692 MVTIRCTVNGMVSDI
+692 MVTIRCTVNGMVGDI
-707 ATITTLVPG
+707 ATITTLEPG
-716 AMSIATCEFQ
+716 AISIATCEFQ
-726 APFEGQLLRID
+726 APYEGQLLRIE
-737 AIVDGGEVIDEGDE
+737 AIVDGGEIIDEGDE
-751 TNNEGTKN
+751 TNNEGSVN
-759 LILTEAAVT
+759 LILIESTVI
-768 DNINSDEGLST
+768 DDVSSDEGIST
-779 TTVWIISILALIVI
+779 TTIWIISILVLVAI
-793 IGGFTLFAPASI
+793 ILGFTFFAPAKI
-805 KKYDGLA
+805 RKY
-812 YQETPNSQEFDEQD
+812 E
-826 KPVLMENEQK
+826 

>member
-1 MRAKVTSVFLC
+1 MLPLNVQTMRAKLTSVFLC
-12 LMFFGVLLVPTL
+12 MMFFGVLLVPTL
-24 NPASARSVHETADY
+24 NPASARSVHETAEY
-38 DLFPQGSFTDAT
+38 DLFPQGELSNPA
-50 DWTTQATTSFTSQPA
+50 DWSLQATTSFTSQPA
-65 TYTDAMVADQ
+65 TYTDTMVADQ

-87 DAMEYWGTNSPTES
+87 DSMDYWGTNSPTES

-108 DGLFSW
+108 DGLFAW
-114 STGPI
+114 STGPV

-146 TDALSIDSVRL
+146 TDSLSIDSVRL
-157 SMDWSNGTE
+157 SMDWSNGTDL
-166 IMRTW
+166 MRTW
-171 SNTNGEVDYINNSA
+171 SNTNGAVDHINNSA
-185 YRLSIS
+185 YRLSIT

-225 IGIEVTM
+225 IGLEVTM

-244 VSTASGHE
+244 VSTASGHD
-252 MPIQEVDMSQGDYNG
+252 MPVQEIDMSQGEYNG

-278 DMSTI
+278 DTSPI
-283 GSWTSLALQRP
+283 GSWTSAALQRP

-318 YATSSDG
+318 YATSTDG
-325 ESFSAFTIHN
+325 ESFSDFAMHN
-335 SEALPLAEYIKVRV
+335 TDALPMTEYLKVRV

-355 ITSVRV
+355 VTSVRV

-385 SRWTISV
+385 SRWTLSV
-392 GGSTVANLPVSVGT
+392 GGTTVANLPVSVGL
-406 FNHQIP
+406 FNHEIP
-412 IGAYMSTGQTDLS
+412 IGAYMSPGQTELS

-449 IDISGG
+449 IDVSGG

-462 DPVCQLIGDQ
+462 DPVCQLVGDQ

-491 DRTDPTMLSVEF
+491 DRTDPTLLTVEF
-503 QNSQPDLV
+503 ENSQPDLV
-511 NVSLDQGEVRVSLL
+511 NVSLNQGEVRVSLL
-525 EEQSGSA
+525 SEQSGSA

-544 SHTESFNIIVDSI
+544 SHVESFNIIVDSI
-557 DDEPVLNE
+557 DDAPVLNE
-565 FPSLVRVEHAVATT
+565 FPSLVRVEHAVATP
-579 LAFGWSDVDT
+579 LSYIWSDVDT
-589 QVSEITL
+589 IPADLTI

-618 PGYTSVELTLCDE
+618 PGYTSVELTLCDQ
-631 TTCVNRVLDLDVRSL
+631 TTCVDRVLDLDVRSL
-646 PDLRVESVV
+646 PDLRIESVV
-655 VGEGSPD
+655 VGEGSAD

-669 EIEHGAYVTTR
+669 EVELGSYVTTR
-680 VYVANDGFVNAE
+680 VYVANDGFINAE
-692 MVTIRCTVNGMVSDI
+692 MVTIRCTVNGMVGDI
-707 ATITTLVPG
+707 ATITTLEPG

-726 APFEGQLLRID
+726 VPYEGQLLRIE
-737 AIVDGGEVIDEGDE
+737 AIVDGGEIIDEGDE
-751 TNNEGTKN
+751 TNNEGSVN
-759 LILTEAAVT
+759 LVLIEPTVIDDVST
-768 DNINSDEGLST
+768 DEGMST
-779 TTVWIISILALIVI
+779 TTIWIISILVLAAI
-793 IGGFTLFAPASI
+793 IGGFTFFAPAKI
-805 KKYDGLA
+805 RKY
-812 YQETPNSQEFDEQD
+812 E
-826 KPVLMENEQK
+826 